1 MNFLKRITS
10 AGLSLAMAATIIPAS
25 AFAANDTAGAKKTST
40 LSSVTAKYLDA
51 ENGKEIAK
59 QQTYSVTHEEKSPQT
74 ITNYTYADY
83 TESVEYVYSH
93 KDLTYI
99 IGYPDKGVHPN
110 GDLTRAEAAM
120 IFYRLYDGDYPS
132 FTRRMSNG
140 TFKDVNAK
148 NWFYEPVETLYNIGL
163 LEGKS
168 KDSFAPNAPISR
180 AEFAVLAARFQNLK
194 YTSGKVFSDVEKG
207 HWAYSYI
214 NAASE
219 AGWIQGYP
227 DGTFRPDKKITRTE
241 TVTLVNSMIN
251 RTVTREK
258 LKALNVRNPYND
270 LAESFW
276 GYTDLMEAT
285 VSHTAEEW
293 HDAKYNDGKYNIIV
307 EKFVDTSG
315 KEIAKSVTTAG
326 KAESAP
332 KSIPAYEYRGYIRTI
347 TYRYSTGD
355 ALPSIEK
362 TASVKDA
369 KVGDEITYTIKLA
382 NDKKASSAWKS
393 VVLTDKIPSGMT
405 FIEGSVYV
413 NNVAATHTVKNG
425 TLTVNL
431 GDIAAG
437 KTVTVTFKAK
447 INGDMYNQTIYNT
460 AVAKGTNGYVTATD
474 GKKTNIYEDKD
485 DGVYVKKGDT
495 APYVTKT
502 ADKSSANVGDKITYT
517 VKVGNGDGAVYEIEN
532 AKMADTI
539 PAEFDFVDGSVQVD
553 GKSYPYSYDNASRK
567 LSVVI
572 GNLKPNAART
582 ATFAVTVNKSAYGK
596 TVHNTAVLSG
606 DNIKDTEGKDK
617 GVEIGDGKTKPEV
630 TKAADKSAANVG
642 DKVTYTITLA
652 NGEFASVAIK
662 DAVLT
667 DTIPNGLDIQ
677 YGSVTLNGKL
687 TNDYSYDEASRVLT
701 VKVGDLGIEKSATVT
716 FVAVVNTAAY
726 GKTIYNTAV
735 MKSDNAPDTSGKDNG
750 VTVGD
755 GKAKPQIDKSANK
768 SSARVGDKIAYTL
781 TVKNDDTAT
790 VPVENGVITDV
801 LPAGLTFEY
810 GSVTLNG
817 KNTNDYTYDE
827 NTRLLTVN
835 VGTIEPDAKQI
846 IGFTATVNE
855 SAYNT
860 TIQNL
865 ATLTSDN
872 ADPVQDKDDGV
883 AIADGDA
890 LLTVS
895 KSADK
900 TTAKVGDTITYTV
913 NAANATGADVN
924 IRDAVMTDTIPNG
937 LTFRGNV
944 TVDGYS
950 AEYQYDN
957 TGKTL
962 TVSLGEIA
970 PNQTKAICF
979 DVTVNSDA
987 YGMHI
992 ENTAIVSGS
1001 NTPDKSGT
1009 DDGVDIEDGMADG
1022 HAGNKTANKTTAAV
1036 GDTIT
1041 YSIRLENGA
1050 AATADWENMTVTD
1063 TIPDGV
1069 TFAGNV
1075 QENGSATVNYSYNAD
1090 TKTITFTPDAIAA
1103 GAQTVL
1109 SFDVTVD
1116 DGSQGKF
1123 IVNTA
1128 ILDDNGKTTPM
1139 PDGGVQ
1145 IDEGEAAPIVNKT
1158 ASVTTANVGDTFT
1171 YTITAK
1177 NGNKATAAWKNVVM
1191 TDTLPTGVKLVGGV
1205 YINNEFA
1212 LYTLNGNALSVLV
1225 GDLEP
1230 GEAAEIT
1237 FDVQV
1242 LDTAANTTV
1251 TNVAVLGGD
1260 NGSGTATDNGVTVPK
1275 MERDPNETTDFFVT
1289 KEVDKTVV
1297 NVGNNLAEAKQ
1308 ATFTITVGNHSN
1320 ETWKRVVLKDTL
1332 DTSLVTPM
1340 LKNNVYVDGVLNDK
1354 WSFTNKVFTLELGD
1368 IAPNESHVVKFT
1380 VEFKSDAGG
1389 KSYVNLAT
1397 GTGDNGYAV
1406 GEAPEIEIIAPTDDP
1421 PTDIHYQL
1429 FNGYGDGLWR
1439 PNDRVSL
1446 QEACTVVYRLIANG
1460 GNTWLPRGT
1469 TTVPKYQYD
1478 IPEEA
1483 KYFVSIGVLPASA
1496 FDTTRMDEGDDYE
1509 INYTI
1514 SKNGYLR
1521 IWATS
1526 GQLNTLV
1533 NYVTKTNAGLSG
1545 DVSRLTFAKV
1555 ICQLTGRDTSPDTS
1569 GYSGN
1574 LRTWADAPSSIVTE
1588 VSHQHDFIMDS
1599 DHNEYWI

>member
-1 MNFLKRITS
+1 MSIIKRITS
-10 AGLSLAMAATIIPAS
+10 AGLSLAMAATIIPSSFAVSTKS
-25 AFAANDTAGAKKTST
+25 AST
-40 LSSVTAKYLDA
+40 LSSVTAKYLDT

-59 QQTYSVTHEEKSPQT
+59 KQTYSVTHEEKSPQT

-132 FTRRMSNG
+132 FTRRMSNS
-140 TFKDVNAK
+140 TFKDVSAK

-180 AEFAVLAARFQNLK
+180 AEFAALAARFQNLK

-227 DGTFRPDKKITRTE
+227 DGTFRPDKEITRTE

-258 LKALNVRNPYND
+258 LKALKVRNPYND

-276 GYTDLMEAT
+276 GYTNLMEAT

-307 EKFVDTSG
+307 EKFVDMSG

-326 KAESAP
+326 KAETAP

-347 TYRYSTGD
+347 TYKYSTGD

-369 KVGDEITYTIKLA
+369 KVGDEITYTIKLS

-393 VVLTDKIPSGMT
+393 VVLTDNIPSGLT
-405 FIEGSVYV
+405 FVEGSVYV
-413 NNVAATHTVKNG
+413 NNVAATHTAKNG
-425 TLTVNL
+425 TLTVGL

-437 KTVTVTFKAK
+437 KTVIATFKAK

-460 AVAKGTNGYVTATD
+460 AVAKGTNGYVTAAD

-502 ADKSSANVGDKITYT
+502 ADKETANVGDKLTYT

-532 AKMADTI
+532 AKMVDTI
-539 PAEFDFVDGSVQVD
+539 STEFDFVDGSVQVD

-567 LSVVI
+567 LSVQI
-572 GNLKPNAART
+572 GNLKPNTART
-582 ATFAVTVNKSAYGK
+582 VTFAVTVGKSAYGK

-606 DNIKDTEGKDK
+606 DNIKDTE
-617 GVEIGDGKTKPEV
+617 
-630 TKAADKSAANVG
+630 
-642 DKVTYTITLA
+642 
-652 NGEFASVAIK
+652 
-662 DAVLT
+662 
-667 DTIPNGLDIQ
+667 
-677 YGSVTLNGKL
+677 
-687 TNDYSYDEASRVLT
+687 
-701 VKVGDLGIEKSATVT
+701 
-716 FVAVVNTAAY
+716 
-726 GKTIYNTAV
+726 
-735 MKSDNAPDTSGKDNG
+735 GKDNG

-835 VGTIEPDAKQI
+835 IGTIEPDAKQI

-970 PNQTKAICF
+970 PNQTKAIRF

-992 ENTAIVSGS
+992 ENTALVSGS

-1009 DDGVDIEDGMADG
+1009 DNGVDIEDGTADG
-1022 HAGNKTANKTTAAV
+1022 HAGNKTASKTTAVV

-1041 YSIRLENGA
+1041 YSIRLSNGA
-1050 AATADWENMTVTD
+1050 AATADWENMKVID
-1063 TIPDGV
+1063 VLPDGV
-1069 TFAGNV
+1069 SFAGNV
-1075 QENGSATVNYSYNAD
+1075 QENGSATVNYSYNA
-1090 TKTITFTPDAIAA
+1090 TMKTITFTPNAIAA

-1128 ILDDNGKTTPM
+1128 ILDDNGKETPM

-1145 IDEGEAAPIVNKT
+1145 IDQGEVAPIVNKT

-1212 LYTLNGNALSVLV
+1212 LYHLSGNALSVLV

-1230 GEAAEIT
+1230 GESAEIT

-1242 LDTAANTTV
+1242 LESAAGTTITNTV
-1251 TNVAVLGGD
+1251 SLDSD
-1260 NGSGTATDNGVTVPK
+1260 NGHGTATDKGVTIPDTAEQPDV
-1275 MERDPNETTDFFVT
+1275 NTNFYVT

-1297 NVGNNLAEAKQ
+1297 NVGSGVSADRKR
-1308 ATFTITVGNHSN
+1308 ATFTITVGNDSN
-1320 ETWKRVVLKDTL
+1320 QTWKRVILKDTL
-1332 DTSLVTPM
+1332 DTTLVTPV
-1340 LKNNVYVDGVLNDK
+1340 LKNNVYVDGVLNSK
-1354 WSFTNKVFTLELGD
+1354 WSFRNKVFTLELGD
-1368 IAPNESHVVKFT
+1368 IAPNEKRVVKIT
-1380 VEFKSDAGG
+1380 VEFKTDAGG
-1389 KSYVNLAT
+1389 KTYTNLAAA
-1397 GTGDNGYAV
+1397 TGDNGSAS
-1406 GEAPEIEIIAPTDDP
+1406 GRSPEIEVVSSGSSGTPVL
-1421 PTDIHYQL
+1421 TDIHYQL
-1429 FNGYGDGLWR
+1429 FGGYADGLWR

-1469 TTVPKYQYD
+1469 ATVPKYQYD

-1496 FDTTRMDEGDDYE
+1496 FDTARMDEGDDYE

-1521 IWATS
+1521 IWAAS
-1526 GQLNTLV
+1526 GQLNSLV
-1533 NYVTKTNAGLSG
+1533 AYATKANIGLSG
-1545 DVSRLTFAKV
+1545 DVSRLTFAKA
-1555 ICQLTGRDTSPDTS
+1555 ICQITGRDTSPDVS

-1574 LRTWADAPSSIVTE
+1574 LRTWADALSSVVTE
-1588 VSHQHDFIMDS
+1588 VSHEHDFIMDS
-1599 DHNEYWI
+1599 DRNEYWI

>member
-1 MNFLKRITS
+1 MSIIKRITS
-10 AGLSLAMAATIIPAS
+10 AGLSLAMAATVIPSSFAVSTKS
-25 AFAANDTAGAKKTST
+25 AST

-51 ENGKEIAK
+51 ENGKEIAEK
-59 QQTYSVTHEEKSPQT
+59 QTYSVTHEEKSPQT

-110 GDLTRAEAAM
+110 GNLTRAEAAM

-140 TFKDVNAK
+140 TFKDVSAK

-168 KDSFAPNAPISR
+168 KDTFAPNAPISR
-180 AEFAVLAARFQNLK
+180 AEFAALAARFQNLK

-227 DGTFRPDKKITRTE
+227 DGTFRPDKEITRTE

-270 LAESFW
+270 LSESFW

-413 NNVAATHTVKNG
+413 NNAAATHTAKNG

-447 INGDMYNQTIYNT
+447 INGDMYNQTIYNI
-460 AVAKGTNGYVTATD
+460 AVAKGTNGYVTAAD
-474 GKKTNIYEDKD
+474 GKKTNSYEDKD

-495 APYVTKT
+495 APYVIKT
-502 ADKSSANVGDKITYT
+502 ADKFSANVGDKITYT

-532 AKMADTI
+532 AKMTDTI
-539 PAEFDFVDGSVQVD
+539 PAEFDFVDGSVQVN

-567 LSVVI
+567 LSVFI

-582 ATFAVTVNKSAYGK
+582 VTFAVTVNKSAYGK

-630 TKAADKSAANVG
+630 TKTADKSAANVG
-642 DKVTYTITLA
+642 DKVTYTIKLA

-701 VKVGDLGIEKSATVT
+701 VKVGDLGVEESATVT

-735 MKSDNAPDTSGKDNG
+735 MQSDNAPDTSGKDNG

-924 IRDAVMTDTIPNG
+924 IRDAVMTDTIPDG
-937 LTFRGNV
+937 LTFCGNV

-962 TVSLGEIA
+962 IVSLGEIA
-970 PNQTKAICF
+970 PNQTKAIRF

-992 ENTAIVSGS
+992 ENTALVSGS
-1001 NTPDKSGT
+1001 NTPDKRGT
-1009 DDGVDIEDGMADG
+1009 DNGVDIEDGMADG

-1041 YSIRLENGA
+1041 YSIRLSNGA
-1050 AATADWENMTVTD
+1050 AATADWENMKVID
-1063 TIPDGV
+1063 VLPDGV
-1069 TFAGNV
+1069 SFAGNV
-1075 QENGSATVNYSYNAD
+1075 QENGSATVNYSYNA
-1090 TKTITFTPDAIAA
+1090 TMKTITFTPDAIAA

-1116 DGSQGKF
+1116 DDSQGKF

-1128 ILDDNGKTTPM
+1128 ILDDNGKKTPM

-1145 IDEGEAAPIVNKT
+1145 IDEGNAAPIVKKS

-1205 YINNEFA
+1205 YLNNEFA
-1212 LYTLNGNALSVLV
+1212 LYNLSGNALSVLV

-1230 GEAAEIT
+1230 GESVEIT

-1242 LDTAANTTV
+1242 LESAAGTTITNTAS
-1251 TNVAVLGGD
+1251 LDGD
-1260 NGSGTATDNGVTVPK
+1260 NGHGTATDKGVTIPDTAEQPDV
-1275 MERDPNETTDFFVT
+1275 NTNFYVT

-1297 NVGNNLAEAKQ
+1297 NVGSGVSADRKR
-1308 ATFTITVGNHSN
+1308 ATFTITVGNDSN
-1320 ETWKRVVLKDTL
+1320 QTWKRVILKDTL
-1332 DTSLVTPM
+1332 DTTLVTPV
-1340 LKNNVYVDGVLNDK
+1340 LKNNVYVDGVLNSK
-1354 WSFTNKVFTLELGD
+1354 WSFRSKVFTLELGD
-1368 IAPNESHVVKFT
+1368 IGSNEKRVVKIT
-1380 VEFKSDAGG
+1380 VEFKTDAGG
-1389 KSYVNLAT
+1389 KTYTNLAAA
-1397 GTGDNGYAV
+1397 TGDNGSAS
-1406 GEAPEIEIIAPTDDP
+1406 GRSPEIEVVSSGLSGTPVL
-1421 PTDIHYQL
+1421 TDIHYQL
-1429 FNGYGDGLWR
+1429 FGGYADGLWR

-1496 FDTTRMDEGDDYE
+1496 FDTARMDEGDDYE

-1521 IWATS
+1521 IWAGS
-1526 GQLNTLV
+1526 GQLNSLV
-1533 NYVTKTNAGLSG
+1533 AYAARTNIGLSG
-1545 DVSRLTFAKV
+1545 DVSRLTFAKA
-1555 ICQLTGRDTSPDTS
+1555 ICQITGRDTSPDVS

-1574 LRTWADAPSSIVTE
+1574 LRTWADAPSSVVTE
-1588 VSHQHDFIMDS
+1588 VSHEHDFIMDS
-1599 DHNEYWI
+1599 DRNEYWI

>member
-1 MNFLKRITS
+1 MSIIKRITS
-10 AGLSLAMAATIIPAS
+10 AGLSLAMAATIIPS
-25 AFAANDTAGAKKTST
+25 SFAASTKSAST

-51 ENGKEIAK
+51 ENGKEIVQK
-59 QQTYSVTHEEKSPQT
+59 QTFSVTHEEKSPQT
-74 ITNYTYADY
+74 IINYTYTDY
-83 TESVEYVYSH
+83 TESVEYIYSH

-140 TFKDVNAK
+140 TFKDVSAK

-168 KDSFAPNAPISR
+168 KDTFAPNAPISR
-180 AEFAVLAARFQNLK
+180 AEFAALAARFQNLK

-227 DGTFRPDKKITRTE
+227 DGTFRPNKEITRTE
-241 TVTLVNSMIN
+241 TVTLVNNMIN
-251 RTVTREK
+251 RAVTREK
-258 LKALNVRNPYND
+258 LKELNVKNPYND

-307 EKFVDTSG
+307 EKFVDMSG

-347 TYRYSTGD
+347 TYKYSTGD

-460 AVAKGTNGYVTATD
+460 AVAKGTNGYVTAAD
-474 GKKTNIYEDKD
+474 GKKTNSYKDKD

-495 APYVTKT
+495 SPYVTKI
-502 ADKSSANVGDKITYT
+502 ADKEAASVGDKLTYT

-539 PAEFDFVDGSVQVD
+539 PAELDFVDGSVQVD
-553 GKSYPYSYDNASRK
+553 GKSYPYSYDNTSRK
-567 LSVVI
+567 LSVQI

-582 ATFAVTVNKSAYGK
+582 VTFAVTINKSAYGK

-617 GVEIGDGKTKPEV
+617 GVEI
-630 TKAADKSAANVG
+630 
-642 DKVTYTITLA
+642 
-652 NGEFASVAIK
+652 
-662 DAVLT
+662 
-667 DTIPNGLDIQ
+667 
-677 YGSVTLNGKL
+677 
-687 TNDYSYDEASRVLT
+687 
-701 VKVGDLGIEKSATVT
+701 
-716 FVAVVNTAAY
+716 
-726 GKTIYNTAV
+726 
-735 MKSDNAPDTSGKDNG
+735 
-750 VTVGD
+750 GD

-835 VGTIEPDAKQI
+835 IGTIEPDAKQV

-924 IRDAVMTDTIPNG
+924 IRDAVMTDTIPDG

-970 PNQTKAICF
+970 PNQTKAIRF

-992 ENTAIVSGS
+992 ENTALVSGS

-1009 DDGVDIEDGMADG
+1009 DNGVDIEDGTADG
-1022 HAGNKTANKTTAAV
+1022 HAGNKTANKTIAAV

-1041 YSIRLENGA
+1041 YSIRLDNGA
-1050 AATADWENMTVTD
+1050 AATADWENMKVID
-1063 TIPDGV
+1063 VLPDGV
-1069 TFAGNV
+1069 SFAGNV
-1075 QENGSATVNYSYNAD
+1075 QENGSATVNYSYNA
-1090 TKTITFTPDAIAA
+1090 TMKTITFTPDAIAA

-1116 DGSQGKF
+1116 DDSQGKF

-1145 IDEGEAAPIVNKT
+1145 IDEGEAAPIVNKS
-1158 ASVTTANVGDTFT
+1158 ASVTTAKVGDTFT

-1177 NGNKATAAWKNVVM
+1177 NGNKATAAWQNVVL

-1205 YINNEFA
+1205 YVNNEFA
-1212 LYTLNGNALSVLV
+1212 LYHLSGNALSVLA

-1230 GEAAEIT
+1230 GESANIT

-1242 LDTAANTTV
+1242 LENAVGTTITNTAS
-1251 TNVAVLGGD
+1251 LDGD
-1260 NGSGTATDNGVTVPK
+1260 NGHGTATDKGVTIPDTAEQPDV
-1275 MERDPNETTDFFVT
+1275 NTNFYVT

-1297 NVGNNLAEAKQ
+1297 NVGSGVSADRKR
-1308 ATFTITVGNHSN
+1308 ATFTITVGNDSN
-1320 ETWKRVVLKDTL
+1320 QTWKRVILKDTL
-1332 DTSLVTPM
+1332 DTTLVTPV
-1340 LKNNVYVDGVLNDK
+1340 LKNNVYVDGVLNSK
-1354 WSFTNKVFTLELGD
+1354 WSFRNKVFTLELGD
-1368 IAPNESHVVKFT
+1368 IAPNEKRVVKIT
-1380 VEFKSDAGG
+1380 VEFKTDAGG
-1389 KSYVNLAT
+1389 KTYTNLAAA
-1397 GTGDNGYAV
+1397 TGDNGSAS
-1406 GEAPEIEIIAPTDDP
+1406 GRSPEIEVVSSGSSGKPVL
-1421 PTDIHYQL
+1421 TDIHYQL
-1429 FNGYGDGLWR
+1429 FGGYADGLWR

-1526 GQLNTLV
+1526 GQINTLV
-1533 NYVTKTNAGLSG
+1533 AYAAKTNIGLSG
-1545 DVSRLTFAKV
+1545 DVSRLTFAKA
-1555 ICQLTGRDTSPDTS
+1555 ICQITGRDTSPAVS

-1574 LRTWADAPSSIVTE
+1574 LRTWADSPSSVVTE
-1588 VSHQHDFIMDS
+1588 VSHEHDFIMDS
-1599 DHNEYWI
+1599 DRNEYWI

>member
-1 MNFLKRITS
+1 MSIIKRITL
-10 AGLSLAMAATIIPAS
+10 AGLSLAMMATIIPS
-25 AFAANDTAGAKKTST
+25 SFAASTKSAST

-51 ENGKEIAK
+51 ENGKEIAEK
-59 QQTYSVTHEEKSPQT
+59 QTYSVTHEEKSPQT

-99 IGYPDKGVHPN
+99 IGYPDKGVRPN

-140 TFKDVNAK
+140 TFKDVSAK

-227 DGTFRPDKKITRTE
+227 DGTFRPDKEITRTE
-241 TVTLVNSMIN
+241 TVKLVNSMIN

-258 LKALNVRNPYND
+258 LKALKVRNPYND

-307 EKFVDTSG
+307 EKFVDANG

-347 TYRYSTGD
+347 TYKYSTGD

-460 AVAKGTNGYVTATD
+460 AVAKGTNGYVTAAD

-502 ADKSSANVGDKITYT
+502 ADKETANVGDKITYT

-532 AKMADTI
+532 AEMADTI

-553 GKSYPYSYDNASRK
+553 GKSYPYSYDNTSRK
-567 LSVVI
+567 LSVQI

-582 ATFAVTVNKSAYGK
+582 VTFAVTVGKSAYGK

-617 GVEIGDGKTKPEV
+617 GVEIGDGK
-630 TKAADKSAANVG
+630 
-642 DKVTYTITLA
+642 
-652 NGEFASVAIK
+652 
-662 DAVLT
+662 
-667 DTIPNGLDIQ
+667 
-677 YGSVTLNGKL
+677 
-687 TNDYSYDEASRVLT
+687 
-701 VKVGDLGIEKSATVT
+701 
-716 FVAVVNTAAY
+716 
-726 GKTIYNTAV
+726 
-735 MKSDNAPDTSGKDNG
+735 
-750 VTVGD
+750 
-755 GKAKPQIDKSANK
+755 AKPQIDKTANK

-835 VGTIEPDAKQI
+835 IGTIEPDAKQV

-883 AIADGDA
+883 AIADGDV

-895 KSADK
+895 KFADK
-900 TTAKVGDTITYTV
+900 STAKVGDTITYTV

-924 IRDAVMTDTIPNG
+924 IRDSVMTDTIPNG

-992 ENTAIVSGS
+992 ENTALVSGS

-1009 DDGVDIEDGMADG
+1009 DDGVDIEDGTADG
-1022 HAGNKTANKTTAAV
+1022 HAGNKTASKTAAAV

-1191 TDTLPTGVKLVGGV
+1191 NDTLPTGVKLVGGV
-1205 YINNEFA
+1205 YIDNEFA
-1212 LYTLNGNALSVLV
+1212 LYNLSGNALSVLV

-1230 GEAAEIT
+1230 GESAEIT
-1237 FDVQV
+1237 FAVQV

-1260 NGSGTATDNGVTVPK
+1260 NGSGTATDNGVTVPDLSK
-1275 MERDPNETTDFFVT
+1275 QPNDTTDFYVT

-1297 NVGNNLAEAKQ
+1297 NVGTGVSAERKQ
-1308 ATFTITVGNHSN
+1308 ATFTITVGNNSN
-1320 ETWKRVVLKDTL
+1320 QTWKRVVLKDTL
-1332 DTSLVTPM
+1332 DTTLVTPM
-1340 LKNNVYVDGVLNDK
+1340 VNNNVYVDGVLNNK
-1354 WSFTNKVFTLELGD
+1354 WSFKGKVFTLELGD
-1368 IAPNESHVVKFT
+1368 IAPNESRVIKIT
-1380 VEFKSDAGG
+1380 VEFKPDAGG
-1389 KSYVNLAT
+1389 KTYVNLAT
-1397 GTGDNGYAV
+1397 GTGDNGHAI
-1406 GEAPEIEIIAPTDDP
+1406 GESPEIEVLKQTDEVV
-1421 PTDIHYQL
+1421 TGIHYQL

-1496 FDTTRMDEGDDYE
+1496 LDTARMDEGDDYE

-1521 IWATS
+1521 IWAAS
-1526 GQLNTLV
+1526 GQLNSLV
-1533 NYVTKTNAGLSG
+1533 AYATKANIGLSG
-1545 DVSRLTFAKV
+1545 DVSRLTCAKA
-1555 ICQLTGRDTSPDTS
+1555 ICQITGRDTSPDVPC
-1569 GYSGN
+1569 YSGN
-1574 LRTWADAPSSIVTE
+1574 LRTWADAPSSVVTE
-1588 VSHQHDFIMDS
+1588 VSHEHDFIMDS
-1599 DHNEYWI
+1599 DRNEYWI

>member
-1 MNFLKRITS
+1 MSIIKRITS
-10 AGLSLAMAATIIPAS
+10 AGLSLAMAATIIPSSFAVSTKS
-25 AFAANDTAGAKKTST
+25 AST

-59 QQTYSVTHEEKSPQT
+59 KQTFSVTHEEKSPQT

-132 FTRRMSNG
+132 FTRRMSNS
-140 TFKDVNAK
+140 TFKDVSAK

-168 KDSFAPNAPISR
+168 KDTFAPNAPISR
-180 AEFAVLAARFQNLK
+180 AEFAALAARFQNLK

-227 DGTFRPDKKITRTE
+227 DGTFRPDKEITRTE
-241 TVTLVNSMIN
+241 TVKLVNSMIN

-258 LKALNVRNPYND
+258 LKALHVRNPYND

-285 VSHTAEEW
+285 VSHIAEEW

-307 EKFVDTSG
+307 EKFVDTNG

-326 KAESAP
+326 KAETAP

-347 TYRYSTGD
+347 TYKYSTGD

-369 KVGDEITYTIKLA
+369 KVGEEITYTIKLS
-382 NDKKASSAWKS
+382 NDRKASSAWKS

-431 GDIAAG
+431 GDIAVG

-460 AVAKGTNGYVTATD
+460 AVAKGTNGYVTAAD

-502 ADKSSANVGDKITYT
+502 ADKETANVGDKLTYT

-532 AKMADTI
+532 AKMVDTI
-539 PAEFDFVDGSVQVD
+539 STEFDFVDGSVQVD

-567 LSVVI
+567 LSVQI
-572 GNLKPNAART
+572 GNLKPNTART
-582 ATFAVTVNKSAYGK
+582 VTFAVTVGKSAYGK

-606 DNIKDTEGKDK
+606 DNIKDTE
-617 GVEIGDGKTKPEV
+617 
-630 TKAADKSAANVG
+630 
-642 DKVTYTITLA
+642 
-652 NGEFASVAIK
+652 
-662 DAVLT
+662 
-667 DTIPNGLDIQ
+667 
-677 YGSVTLNGKL
+677 
-687 TNDYSYDEASRVLT
+687 
-701 VKVGDLGIEKSATVT
+701 
-716 FVAVVNTAAY
+716 
-726 GKTIYNTAV
+726 
-735 MKSDNAPDTSGKDNG
+735 GKDNG

-835 VGTIEPDAKQI
+835 VGTIEPDAKQV

-883 AIADGDA
+883 AIADGDV

-900 TTAKVGDTITYTV
+900 TTAKIGDTITYTV

-970 PNQTKAICF
+970 PNQTKAIRF

-992 ENTAIVSGS
+992 ENTALVSGS

-1009 DDGVDIEDGMADG
+1009 DNGVDIEDGMADG
-1022 HAGNKTANKTTAAV
+1022 HAGNKTASKTTAVV

-1041 YSIRLENGA
+1041 YSIRLSNGA
-1050 AATADWENMTVTD
+1050 AATADWENMKVID
-1063 TIPDGV
+1063 VLPDGV
-1069 TFAGNV
+1069 SFAGNV
-1075 QENGSATVNYSYNAD
+1075 QENGSATVNYSYNA
-1090 TKTITFTPDAIAA
+1090 TMQTITFTPNAIAA

-1128 ILDDNGKTTPM
+1128 ILDDNGKETPM

-1145 IDEGEAAPIVNKT
+1145 IDQGEAAPIVNKT

-1212 LYTLNGNALSVLV
+1212 LYHLSGNALSVLV

-1230 GEAAEIT
+1230 GESAEIT

-1242 LDTAANTTV
+1242 LESAAGTTITNTV
-1251 TNVAVLGGD
+1251 SLDSD
-1260 NGSGTATDNGVTVPK
+1260 NGHGTATDKGVTIPDTAEQPDV
-1275 MERDPNETTDFFVT
+1275 NTNFYVT

-1297 NVGNNLAEAKQ
+1297 NVGSGVSADRKR
-1308 ATFTITVGNHSN
+1308 ATFTITVGNDSN
-1320 ETWKRVVLKDTL
+1320 QTWKRVILKDTL
-1332 DTSLVTPM
+1332 DTTLVTPV
-1340 LKNNVYVDGVLNDK
+1340 LKNNVYVDGVLNSK
-1354 WSFTNKVFTLELGD
+1354 WSFRNKVFTLELGD
-1368 IAPNESHVVKFT
+1368 IAPNEKRVVKIT
-1380 VEFKSDAGG
+1380 VEFKTDAGG
-1389 KSYVNLAT
+1389 KTYTNLAAA
-1397 GTGDNGYAV
+1397 TGDNGSAS
-1406 GEAPEIEIIAPTDDP
+1406 GRSPEIEVVSSGSSGTPVL
-1421 PTDIHYQL
+1421 TDIHYQL
-1429 FNGYGDGLWR
+1429 FGGYADGLWR

-1469 TTVPKYQYD
+1469 ATVPKYQYD

-1496 FDTTRMDEGDDYE
+1496 FDTARMDEGDDYE

-1521 IWATS
+1521 IWAAS
-1526 GQLNTLV
+1526 GQLNSLV
-1533 NYVTKTNAGLSG
+1533 AYATKANIGLSG
-1545 DVSRLTFAKV
+1545 DVSRLTFAKA
-1555 ICQLTGRDTSPDTS
+1555 ICQITGRDTSPDVS

-1574 LRTWADAPSSIVTE
+1574 LRTWADALSSVVTE
-1588 VSHQHDFIMDS
+1588 VSHEHDFIMDS
-1599 DHNEYWI
+1599 DRNEYWI

>member
-1 MNFLKRITS
+1 MSIIKRIIS
-10 AGLSLAMAATIIPAS
+10 AGLSLAMAATIIPNSFAVSTQS
-25 AFAANDTAGAKKTST
+25 AST

-59 QQTYSVTHEEKSPQT
+59 KQTYSVTHEEKSPQT

-132 FTRRMSNG
+132 FTRRMSNS

-227 DGTFRPDKKITRTE
+227 DGTFRPDKEITRTE

-307 EKFVDTSG
+307 EKFVDTNG
-315 KEIAKSVTTAG
+315 KEIAKSVTTEG

-369 KVGDEITYTIKLA
+369 KVGDEITYTIKMS

-460 AVAKGTNGYVTATD
+460 AVAKGTNGYVTAAD

-502 ADKSSANVGDKITYT
+502 ADKETANVGDKITYT

-582 ATFAVTVNKSAYGK
+582 VTFAVTVHKLAYGK

-630 TKAADKSAANVG
+630 TKTADKSAANVG
-642 DKVTYTITLA
+642 DKVTYTIKLA

-662 DAVLT
+662 DTVLT

-701 VKVGDLGIEKSATVT
+701 VKVGDLGIEESAAVT

-827 NTRLLTVN
+827 STRLLTVN
-835 VGTIEPDAKQI
+835 IGTIEPDAKQI

-872 ADPVQDKDDGV
+872 AAPVQDKDDGV

-900 TTAKVGDTITYTV
+900 TTAKVGDTTV

-950 AEYQYDN
+950 AEYQYGN

-970 PNQTKAICF
+970 PNQTKAIRF

-992 ENTAIVSGS
+992 ENTALVSGS

-1009 DDGVDIEDGMADG
+1009 DNGVDIEDGTADG

-1050 AATADWENMTVTD
+1050 AATADWANMKVID
-1063 TIPDGV
+1063 VLPDGV
-1069 TFAGNV
+1069 SFAGNV
-1075 QENGSATVNYSYNAD
+1075 QENGSATVNYSYNA
-1090 TKTITFTPDAIAA
+1090 TMKTITFTPDAIAA

-1116 DGSQGKF
+1116 DDSQGKF

-1191 TDTLPTGVKLVGGV
+1191 NDTLPTGVKLVGGV

-1212 LYTLNGNALSVLV
+1212 LYNLSGNALSVLV

-1242 LDTAANTTV
+1242 LENAAGTTITNTAS
-1251 TNVAVLGGD
+1251 LDGD
-1260 NGSGTATDNGVTVPK
+1260 NGHGTATDKGVTIPDTAEQPDVK
-1275 MERDPNETTDFFVT
+1275 TNFYVT

-1297 NVGNNLAEAKQ
+1297 NVGSGVSADRKR
-1308 ATFTITVGNHSN
+1308 ATFTITVGNDSN
-1320 ETWKRVVLKDTL
+1320 QTWKRGVLKDTL
-1332 DTSLVTPM
+1332 DTTLVTPV
-1340 LKNNVYVDGVLNDK
+1340 LKNNVYVDGVLNGK
-1354 WSFTNKVFTLELGD
+1354 WSFRNKVFTLELGD
-1368 IAPNESHVVKFT
+1368 IAPNEKRVVKIT
-1380 VEFKSDAGG
+1380 VEFKTDAGG
-1389 KSYVNLAT
+1389 KTYTNLAAA
-1397 GTGDNGYAV
+1397 TGDNGSAS
-1406 GEAPEIEIIAPTDDP
+1406 GRSPEIEVVSSGSSGTPVL
-1421 PTDIHYQL
+1421 TDIHYQL
-1429 FNGYGDGLWR
+1429 FGGYADGLWR

-1469 TTVPKYQYD
+1469 ATVPKYQYD

-1496 FDTTRMDEGDDYE
+1496 FDTARMDEGDDYE

-1521 IWATS
+1521 IWAAS
-1526 GQLNTLV
+1526 GQLNSLV
-1533 NYVTKTNAGLSG
+1533 AYATKTNIGLSG
-1545 DVSRLTFAKV
+1545 DVSRLTFAKA
-1555 ICQLTGRDTSPDTS
+1555 ICQITGRDTSPDVS

-1574 LRTWADAPSSIVTE
+1574 LRTWADAPSSVVTE
-1588 VSHQHDFIMDS
+1588 VSHEHDFIMDS
-1599 DHNEYWI
+1599 DRNEYWI

>member
-1 MNFLKRITS
+1 MSIIKRITS
-10 AGLSLAMAATIIPAS
+10 AGLSLAMAVTIIPNS
-25 AFAANDTAGAKKTST
+25 FAASTKSAST
-40 LSSVTAKYLDA
+40 LSAVTAKYLDA
-51 ENGKEIAK
+51 ENGKEIAEK
-59 QQTYSVTHEEKSPQT
+59 QTYSVTHEEKSPQT
-74 ITNYTYADY
+74 ITNYTYTDY
-83 TESVEYVYSH
+83 TESVEYIYSH

-99 IGYPDKGVHPN
+99 IGYPDKSVHPN

-140 TFKDVNAK
+140 TFKDVSAK
-148 NWFYEPVETLYNIGL
+148 NWFYEPIETLYNIGL

-168 KDSFAPNAPISR
+168 KDTFAPNAPISR
-180 AEFAVLAARFQNLK
+180 AEFAALAARFQNLK
-194 YTSGKVFSDVEKG
+194 YTNGKVFSDVEKG

-227 DGTFRPDKKITRTE
+227 DGTFKPDKEITRTE
-241 TVTLVNSMIN
+241 TVTLVNNMIN
-251 RTVTREK
+251 RSVTREK
-258 LKALNVRNPYND
+258 LKELNVKNPYND

-276 GYTDLMEAT
+276 GYTNLMEAT

-307 EKFVDTSG
+307 EKFVDTDG

-347 TYRYSTGD
+347 TYQYSTGD

-369 KVGDEITYTIKLA
+369 KVGEEITYTIKLS

-393 VVLTDKIPSGMT
+393 VVLTDNIPSGLT
-405 FIEGSVYV
+405 FVEGSVYV

-460 AVAKGTNGYVTATD
+460 AVAKGTNGYVTAAD
-474 GKKTNIYEDKD
+474 GKKTNSYEDKD

-502 ADKSSANVGDKITYT
+502 ADKETANVGDKITYT

-532 AKMADTI
+532 AEMADTI
-539 PAEFDFVDGSVQVD
+539 PAELDFVDGSVQVD

-582 ATFAVTVNKSAYGK
+582 VTFAVTVNKSAYGK

-617 GVEIGDGKTKPEV
+617 GV
-630 TKAADKSAANVG
+630 
-642 DKVTYTITLA
+642 
-652 NGEFASVAIK
+652 
-662 DAVLT
+662 
-667 DTIPNGLDIQ
+667 
-677 YGSVTLNGKL
+677 
-687 TNDYSYDEASRVLT
+687 
-701 VKVGDLGIEKSATVT
+701 
-716 FVAVVNTAAY
+716 
-726 GKTIYNTAV
+726 
-735 MKSDNAPDTSGKDNG
+735 
-750 VTVGD
+750 TVGD
-755 GKAKPQIDKSANK
+755 GKAKPQIDKTANK

-835 VGTIEPDAKQI
+835 VGTIEPDAKQV

-900 TTAKVGDTITYTV
+900 SSAKVGDTITYTV
-913 NAANATGADVN
+913 NATNATGADVN
-924 IRDAVMTDTIPNG
+924 IRDAVMTDKIPNG

-950 AEYQYDN
+950 AAYQYDN
-957 TGKTL
+957 TTKTL
-962 TVSLGEIA
+962 TVDLGEIA
-970 PNQTKAICF
+970 PNQTKAIRF

-992 ENTAIVSGS
+992 ENTALVSGS

-1009 DDGVDIEDGMADG
+1009 DNGVDIEDGTADG
-1022 HAGNKTANKTTAAV
+1022 HAGNKTASKTTAAV

-1041 YSIRLENGA
+1041 YSIRLENGS
-1050 AATADWENMTVTD
+1050 AATADWENMKVID
-1063 TIPDGV
+1063 ILPDGV
-1069 TFAGNV
+1069 SFAGNV
-1075 QENGSATVNYSYNAD
+1075 QENGSATVNYSYNAAM
-1090 TKTITFTPDAIAA
+1090 KTITFTPDAIPA

-1116 DGSQGKF
+1116 EGSQGKF

-1145 IDEGEAAPIVNKT
+1145 IDEGKAAPIVNKS
-1158 ASVTTANVGDTFT
+1158 ASVTTAKVGDTFT

-1191 TDTLPTGVKLVGGV
+1191 NDTLPTGVKLVGGV
-1205 YINNEFA
+1205 YVNNEFA
-1212 LYTLNGNALSVLV
+1212 LYHLSGNALSVLV

-1230 GEAAEIT
+1230 GESVEIT

-1242 LDTAANTTV
+1242 LENAAGTTITNTAS
-1251 TNVAVLGGD
+1251 LDGD
-1260 NGSGTATDNGVTVPK
+1260 NGHGMATDKGVTIPDTA
-1275 MERDPNETTDFFVT
+1275 EQPDDTTAFYVT

-1297 NVGNNLAEAKQ
+1297 NVGSGVSADRKR
-1308 ATFTITVGNHSN
+1308 ATFTITVGNDSN
-1320 ETWKRVVLKDTL
+1320 QTWERVILKDTL
-1332 DTSLVTPM
+1332 DTTLVTPV
-1340 LKNNVYVDGVLNDK
+1340 LKNNVYVDGVLNSK
-1354 WSFTNKVFTLELGD
+1354 WSFQSKVFTLELGD
-1368 IAPNESHVVKFT
+1368 IAPYEKRVVKIT
-1380 VEFKSDAGG
+1380 VEFKTDAGG
-1389 KSYVNLAT
+1389 KTYTNLAAAA
-1397 GTGDNGYAV
+1397 GDNGSAS
-1406 GEAPEIEIIAPTDDP
+1406 GRSPEIEVVSSGSTGTPVL
-1421 PTDIHYQL
+1421 TDIHYQL

-1469 TTVPKYQYD
+1469 ITVPKYEYS

-1526 GQLNTLV
+1526 GQLNSLV
-1533 NYVTKTNAGLSG
+1533 AYATKTNIGLSG
-1545 DVSRLTFAKV
+1545 DVSRLTFAKA
-1555 ICQLTGRDTSPDTS
+1555 ICQITGRDTSPDVS
-1569 GYSGN
+1569 GYSGSY
-1574 LRTWADAPSSIVTE
+1574 RTWADASSSVVTE
-1588 VSHQHDFIMDS
+1588 VSHEHDFIMDS
-1599 DHNEYWI
+1599 DRNEYWI

>member
-1 MNFLKRITS
+1 MSIIKRITS
-10 AGLSLAMAATIIPAS
+10 VGLSLAMAATVIPSSFAVSTKS
-25 AFAANDTAGAKKTST
+25 AST

-51 ENGKEIAK
+51 ENGKEIAQK
-59 QQTYSVTHEEKSPQT
+59 QTYSVTHEEKSPQT

-120 IFYRLYDGDYPS
+120 IFYRLYDGDYPN

-168 KDSFAPNAPISR
+168 KDTFAPNAPISR
-180 AEFAVLAARFQNLK
+180 AEFAALAARFQNLK

-227 DGTFRPDKKITRTE
+227 DGTFRPDKEITRTE

-332 KSIPAYEYRGYIRTI
+332 KSIPAYESRGYIRTI
-347 TYRYSTGD
+347 TYKYSTGD

-393 VVLTDKIPSGMT
+393 VVLTDNIPSGLT
-405 FIEGSVYV
+405 FVEGSVYV

-460 AVAKGTNGYVTATD
+460 AVAKGTNGYVTAAD
-474 GKKTNIYEDKD
+474 GKKTNSYEAKD

-495 APYVTKT
+495 APYVIKT

-553 GKSYPYSYDNASRK
+553 GKSYPYSYDNTSRK
-567 LSVVI
+567 LSVQI

-582 ATFAVTVNKSAYGK
+582 VTFAVTVNKSAYGK

-617 GVEIGDGKTKPEV
+617 GVEIGDGK
-630 TKAADKSAANVG
+630 
-642 DKVTYTITLA
+642 
-652 NGEFASVAIK
+652 
-662 DAVLT
+662 
-667 DTIPNGLDIQ
+667 
-677 YGSVTLNGKL
+677 
-687 TNDYSYDEASRVLT
+687 
-701 VKVGDLGIEKSATVT
+701 
-716 FVAVVNTAAY
+716 
-726 GKTIYNTAV
+726 
-735 MKSDNAPDTSGKDNG
+735 
-750 VTVGD
+750 
-755 GKAKPQIDKSANK
+755 AKPQIDKTANK

-860 TIQNL
+860 IIQNL

-992 ENTAIVSGS
+992 ENTALVSGS

-1009 DDGVDIEDGMADG
+1009 DNDVDIEDGTADG
-1022 HAGNKTANKTTAAV
+1022 HAGNKTTNKTTAAV

-1050 AATADWENMTVTD
+1050 AATADWENMKVID
-1063 TIPDGV
+1063 VLPDGV
-1069 TFAGNV
+1069 SFAGNV
-1075 QENGSATVNYSYNAD
+1075 QENGSATVNYSYNA
-1090 TKTITFTPDAIAA
+1090 TMKTITFTPDAIAA

-1109 SFDVTVD
+1109 SFDVIVD

-1128 ILDDNGKTTPM
+1128 ILDDNGKETPM

-1212 LYTLNGNALSVLV
+1212 LYHLSGNALSVLV

-1230 GEAAEIT
+1230 GESAEIT

-1242 LDTAANTTV
+1242 LESAAGTTITNTAS
-1251 TNVAVLGGD
+1251 LDGD
-1260 NGSGTATDNGVTVPK
+1260 NGHGTATDKGVTIPDTAEQPDDATAFYV
-1275 MERDPNETTDFFVT
+1275 N

-1297 NVGNNLAEAKQ
+1297 NVGSGVSTDRKR
-1308 ATFTITVGNHSN
+1308 ATFTITVGNDSN
-1320 ETWKRVVLKDTL
+1320 QIWKRVVLKDTL
-1332 DTSLVTPM
+1332 DTTLVTPV
-1340 LKNNVYVDGVLNDK
+1340 LKNNVYVDGVLNNK
-1354 WSFTNKVFTLELGD
+1354 WSFQNKVFTLELGD
-1368 IAPNESHVVKFT
+1368 IGPNEKRVVKIT
-1380 VEFKSDAGG
+1380 VEFKTDAGG
-1389 KSYVNLAT
+1389 KTYTNLAAA
-1397 GTGDNGYAV
+1397 TGDNGSAS
-1406 GEAPEIEIIAPTDDP
+1406 GRSPEIEVVSSGTPVL
-1421 PTDIHYQL
+1421 TDIHYQL
-1429 FNGYGDGLWR
+1429 FGGYADGLWR

-1469 TTVPKYQYD
+1469 TTVPKYEYS

-1496 FDTTRMDEGDDYE
+1496 FDTTRMDEDDDYE

-1521 IWATS
+1521 IWAAS
-1526 GQLNTLV
+1526 GQLNSLV
-1533 NYVTKTNAGLSG
+1533 AYATRTNIGLSG
-1545 DVSRLTFAKV
+1545 DVSRLTFAKA
-1555 ICQLTGRDTSPDTS
+1555 ICQITGRDISPDVS

-1574 LRTWADAPSSIVTE
+1574 LRTWADAPSSVVTE
-1588 VSHQHDFIMDS
+1588 VSHEHDFIMDS
-1599 DHNEYWI
+1599 DRNEYWI

>member
-1 MNFLKRITS
+1 MSIIKRITS
-10 AGLSLAMAATIIPAS
+10 AGLSLVMAATIIPSSFAVSTKS
-25 AFAANDTAGAKKTST
+25 AST

-51 ENGKEIAK
+51 ENGKEIVPK
-59 QQTYSVTHEEKSPQT
+59 QTYSVTHEEKSPQT
-74 ITNYTYADY
+74 IINYTYTDY
-83 TESVEYVYSH
+83 TESVEYIYSH

-110 GDLTRAEAAM
+110 DDLTRAEAAM

-140 TFKDVNAK
+140 TFKDVSAK

-168 KDSFAPNAPISR
+168 KDSFVPNAPISR
-180 AEFAVLAARFQNLK
+180 AEFAALAARFQNLK

-227 DGTFRPDKKITRTE
+227 DGTFRPDKEITRTE

-347 TYRYSTGD
+347 TYKYSTGD

-369 KVGDEITYTIKLA
+369 KVGDEITYTIKLS

-474 GKKTNIYEDKD
+474 GKKTNSYEDKD

-502 ADKSSANVGDKITYT
+502 ADKETANVGDKLTYT

-532 AKMADTI
+532 AKMVDTI
-539 PAEFDFVDGSVQVD
+539 STEFDFVDGSVQVD

-567 LSVVI
+567 LSVQI
-572 GNLKPNAART
+572 GNLKPNTART
-582 ATFAVTVNKSAYGK
+582 VTFAVTVGKSAYGK

-606 DNIKDTEGKDK
+606 DNIKDTE
-617 GVEIGDGKTKPEV
+617 
-630 TKAADKSAANVG
+630 
-642 DKVTYTITLA
+642 
-652 NGEFASVAIK
+652 
-662 DAVLT
+662 
-667 DTIPNGLDIQ
+667 
-677 YGSVTLNGKL
+677 
-687 TNDYSYDEASRVLT
+687 
-701 VKVGDLGIEKSATVT
+701 
-716 FVAVVNTAAY
+716 
-726 GKTIYNTAV
+726 
-735 MKSDNAPDTSGKDNG
+735 GKDNG

-835 VGTIEPDAKQI
+835 IGTIEPDAKQI

-970 PNQTKAICF
+970 PNQTKAIRF

-992 ENTAIVSGS
+992 ENTALVSGS

-1009 DDGVDIEDGMADG
+1009 DNGVDIEDGTADG
-1022 HAGNKTANKTTAAV
+1022 HAGNKTASKTTAVV

-1041 YSIRLENGA
+1041 YSIRLSNGA
-1050 AATADWENMTVTD
+1050 AATADWENMKVID
-1063 TIPDGV
+1063 VLPDGV
-1069 TFAGNV
+1069 SFVGNV
-1075 QENGSATVNYSYNAD
+1075 QENGSATVNYSYNA
-1090 TKTITFTPDAIAA
+1090 TMKTITFTPNAIAA

-1128 ILDDNGKTTPM
+1128 ILDDNGKETPM

-1145 IDEGEAAPIVNKT
+1145 IDQGEVAPIVNKT

-1212 LYTLNGNALSVLV
+1212 LYHLSGNALSVLV

-1230 GEAAEIT
+1230 GESAEIT

-1242 LDTAANTTV
+1242 LESAAGTTITNTAS
-1251 TNVAVLGGD
+1251 LDGD
-1260 NGSGTATDNGVTVPK
+1260 NGHGTATDKGVTIPDMAEQPDV
-1275 MERDPNETTDFFVT
+1275 NTNFYVT

-1297 NVGNNLAEAKQ
+1297 NVGSGVSADRKR
-1308 ATFTITVGNHSN
+1308 ATFTITVGNDSN
-1320 ETWKRVVLKDTL
+1320 QTWKRVILKDTL
-1332 DTSLVTPM
+1332 DTTLVTPV
-1340 LKNNVYVDGVLNDK
+1340 LKNNVYVDGVLNSK
-1354 WSFTNKVFTLELGD
+1354 WSFRNKVFTLELGD
-1368 IAPNESHVVKFT
+1368 IAPNEKRVVKIT
-1380 VEFKSDAGG
+1380 VEFKTDAGG
-1389 KSYVNLAT
+1389 KTYTNLAAA
-1397 GTGDNGYAV
+1397 TGDNGSAS
-1406 GEAPEIEIIAPTDDP
+1406 GRSPEIEVVSSGSSGTPVL
-1421 PTDIHYQL
+1421 TDIHYQL
-1429 FNGYGDGLWR
+1429 FGGYADGLWR

-1469 TTVPKYQYD
+1469 ATVPKYQYD

-1496 FDTTRMDEGDDYE
+1496 FDTARMDEGDDYE

-1521 IWATS
+1521 IWAAS
-1526 GQLNTLV
+1526 GQLNSLV
-1533 NYVTKTNAGLSG
+1533 AYATKANIGLSG
-1545 DVSRLTFAKV
+1545 DVSRLTFAKA
-1555 ICQLTGRDTSPDTS
+1555 ICQITGRDTSPDVS

-1574 LRTWADAPSSIVTE
+1574 LRTWADALSSVVTE
-1588 VSHQHDFIMDS
+1588 VSHEHDFIMDS
-1599 DHNEYWI
+1599 DRNEYWI

>member
-1 MNFLKRITS
+1 MSIIKRITS
-10 AGLSLAMAATIIPAS
+10 VGLSLAMAATVIPSSFAVSTKS
-25 AFAANDTAGAKKTST
+25 AST

-51 ENGKEIAK
+51 ENGKEIAQK
-59 QQTYSVTHEEKSPQT
+59 QTYSVTHEEKSPQT

-120 IFYRLYDGDYPS
+120 IFYRLYDGDYPN

-227 DGTFRPDKKITRTE
+227 DGTFRPDKEITRTE

-332 KSIPAYEYRGYIRTI
+332 KSIPAYESRGYIRTI
-347 TYRYSTGD
+347 TYKYSTGD

-393 VVLTDKIPSGMT
+393 VVLTDKTPSGMT
-405 FIEGSVYV
+405 FIEGSAYV

-460 AVAKGTNGYVTATD
+460 AVAKGTNGYVTAAD
-474 GKKTNIYEDKD
+474 GKKTNSYEAKD

-495 APYVTKT
+495 APYVIKT

-553 GKSYPYSYDNASRK
+553 GKSYPYSYDNTSRK
-567 LSVVI
+567 LSVQI

-582 ATFAVTVNKSAYGK
+582 VTFAVTVNKSAYGK

-617 GVEIGDGKTKPEV
+617 GVEIGDGK
-630 TKAADKSAANVG
+630 
-642 DKVTYTITLA
+642 
-652 NGEFASVAIK
+652 
-662 DAVLT
+662 
-667 DTIPNGLDIQ
+667 
-677 YGSVTLNGKL
+677 
-687 TNDYSYDEASRVLT
+687 
-701 VKVGDLGIEKSATVT
+701 
-716 FVAVVNTAAY
+716 
-726 GKTIYNTAV
+726 
-735 MKSDNAPDTSGKDNG
+735 
-750 VTVGD
+750 
-755 GKAKPQIDKSANK
+755 AKPQIDKTANK

-860 TIQNL
+860 IIQNL

-970 PNQTKAICF
+970 PNQTKAIRF

-992 ENTAIVSGS
+992 ENTALVSGS

-1009 DDGVDIEDGMADG
+1009 DNDVDIEDGTADG
-1022 HAGNKTANKTTAAV
+1022 HAGNKTTNKTTAAV

-1050 AATADWENMTVTD
+1050 AATADWENMKVID
-1063 TIPDGV
+1063 VLPDGV
-1069 TFAGNV
+1069 SFAGNV
-1075 QENGSATVNYSYNAD
+1075 QENGSATVNYSYNA
-1090 TKTITFTPDAIAA
+1090 TMKTITFTPDAIAV

-1109 SFDVTVD
+1109 SFDVIVD

-1128 ILDDNGKTTPM
+1128 ILDDNGKETPM

-1212 LYTLNGNALSVLV
+1212 LYHLSGNALSVLV

-1230 GEAAEIT
+1230 DESAEIT

-1242 LDTAANTTV
+1242 LESAAGTTITNTAS
-1251 TNVAVLGGD
+1251 LDGD
-1260 NGSGTATDNGVTVPK
+1260 NGHGTATDKGVTIPDTAEQPDDATAFYV
-1275 MERDPNETTDFFVT
+1275 N

-1297 NVGNNLAEAKQ
+1297 NVGSGVSTDRKR
-1308 ATFTITVGNHSN
+1308 ATFTITVGNDSN
-1320 ETWKRVVLKDTL
+1320 QIWKRVVLKDTL
-1332 DTSLVTPM
+1332 DTTLVTPV
-1340 LKNNVYVDGVLNDK
+1340 LKNNVYVDGVLNNK
-1354 WSFTNKVFTLELGD
+1354 WSFQNKVFTLELGD
-1368 IAPNESHVVKFT
+1368 IGPNEKRVVKIT
-1380 VEFKSDAGG
+1380 VEFKTDAGG
-1389 KSYVNLAT
+1389 KTYTNLAAA
-1397 GTGDNGYAV
+1397 TGDNGSAS
-1406 GEAPEIEIIAPTDDP
+1406 GRSPEIEVVSSGTPVL
-1421 PTDIHYQL
+1421 TDIHYQL
-1429 FNGYGDGLWR
+1429 FGGYADGLWR

-1469 TTVPKYQYD
+1469 TTVPKYEYS

-1496 FDTTRMDEGDDYE
+1496 FDTTRMDEDDDYE

-1521 IWATS
+1521 IWAAS
-1526 GQLNTLV
+1526 GQLNSLV
-1533 NYVTKTNAGLSG
+1533 AYATRTNIGLSG
-1545 DVSRLTFAKV
+1545 DVSRLTFAKA
-1555 ICQLTGRDTSPDTS
+1555 ICQITGRDISPDVS

-1574 LRTWADAPSSIVTE
+1574 LRTWADAPSSVVTE
-1588 VSHQHDFIMDS
+1588 VSHEHDFIMDS
-1599 DHNEYWI
+1599 DRNEYWI

>member
-1 MNFLKRITS
+1 MSIIKRITS
-10 AGLSLAMAATIIPAS
+10 AGLSLVMAATIIPSSFAVSTKS
-25 AFAANDTAGAKKTST
+25 AST

-51 ENGKEIAK
+51 ENGKEIAQK
-59 QQTYSVTHEEKSPQT
+59 QTYSVTHEEKSPQT

-140 TFKDVNAK
+140 TFKDVSAK

-168 KDSFAPNAPISR
+168 KDSFVPNAPISR
-180 AEFAVLAARFQNLK
+180 AEFAALAARFQNLK

-227 DGTFRPDKKITRTE
+227 DGTFRPDKEITRTE

-307 EKFVDTSG
+307 EKFVDTNG

-347 TYRYSTGD
+347 TYKYSTGD

-369 KVGDEITYTIKLA
+369 KVGDEITYTIKLS

-474 GKKTNIYEDKD
+474 GKKTNSYEDKD

-502 ADKSSANVGDKITYT
+502 ADKETANVGDKLTYT

-532 AKMADTI
+532 AKMVDTI
-539 PAEFDFVDGSVQVD
+539 STEFDFVDGSVQVD

-567 LSVVI
+567 LSVQI
-572 GNLKPNAART
+572 GNLKPNTART
-582 ATFAVTVNKSAYGK
+582 VTFAVTVGKSAYGK

-606 DNIKDTEGKDK
+606 DNIKDTE
-617 GVEIGDGKTKPEV
+617 
-630 TKAADKSAANVG
+630 
-642 DKVTYTITLA
+642 
-652 NGEFASVAIK
+652 
-662 DAVLT
+662 
-667 DTIPNGLDIQ
+667 
-677 YGSVTLNGKL
+677 
-687 TNDYSYDEASRVLT
+687 
-701 VKVGDLGIEKSATVT
+701 
-716 FVAVVNTAAY
+716 
-726 GKTIYNTAV
+726 
-735 MKSDNAPDTSGKDNG
+735 GKDNG

-865 ATLTSDN
+865 ATLISDN
-872 ADPVQDKDDGV
+872 AAPVQDKDDGV

-957 TGKTL
+957 TGRTL

-970 PNQTKAICF
+970 PNQTKAIRF

-992 ENTAIVSGS
+992 ENTALVSGS

-1009 DDGVDIEDGMADG
+1009 DNGVDIEDGTADG

-1050 AATADWENMTVTD
+1050 AATADWENMKVID
-1063 TIPDGV
+1063 VLPDGV
-1069 TFAGNV
+1069 SFAGNV
-1075 QENGSATVNYSYNAD
+1075 QENGSATVNYSYNA
-1090 TKTITFTPDAIAA
+1090 TMKTITFTPDAIAA

-1116 DGSQGKF
+1116 DDSQGKF

-1212 LYTLNGNALSVLV
+1212 LYHLSGNALSVLV

-1230 GEAAEIT
+1230 GESAEIT

-1242 LDTAANTTV
+1242 LESAAGTTITNTV
-1251 TNVAVLGGD
+1251 SLDGD
-1260 NGSGTATDNGVTVPK
+1260 NGHGTATDKGVTIPDTAEQPDV
-1275 MERDPNETTDFFVT
+1275 NTNFYVT

-1297 NVGNNLAEAKQ
+1297 NVGSGVSADRKR
-1308 ATFTITVGNHSN
+1308 ATFTITIGNDSN
-1320 ETWKRVVLKDTL
+1320 QTWKRVILKDTL
-1332 DTSLVTPM
+1332 DNTLVTPV
-1340 LKNNVYVDGVLNDK
+1340 LKNNVYVDGVLNGK
-1354 WSFTNKVFTLELGD
+1354 WSFRNKVFTLELGD
-1368 IAPNESHVVKFT
+1368 IAPNEKRVVKIT
-1380 VEFKSDAGG
+1380 VEFKTDAGG
-1389 KSYVNLAT
+1389 KTYTNLAAAA
-1397 GTGDNGYAV
+1397 GDNGSASDRS
-1406 GEAPEIEIIAPTDDP
+1406 PEIEVVSSGTPVL
-1421 PTDIHYQL
+1421 TDIHYQL
-1429 FNGYGDGLWR
+1429 FGGYADGLWR

-1469 TTVPKYQYD
+1469 ATVPKYQYD

-1496 FDTTRMDEGDDYE
+1496 FDTARMDEGDDYE

-1521 IWATS
+1521 IWAAS
-1526 GQLNTLV
+1526 GQLNSLV
-1533 NYVTKTNAGLSG
+1533 AYATKANIGLSG
-1545 DVSRLTFAKV
+1545 DVSRLTFAKA
-1555 ICQLTGRDTSPDTS
+1555 ICQITGRDTSPDVS

-1574 LRTWADAPSSIVTE
+1574 LRTWADALSSVVTE
-1588 VSHQHDFIMDS
+1588 VSHEHDFIMDS
-1599 DHNEYWI
+1599 DRNEYWI

>member
-1 MNFLKRITS
+1 MSIIKRITS
-10 AGLSLAMAATIIPAS
+10 VGLSLAMAATVIPSSFAVSTKS
-25 AFAANDTAGAKKTST
+25 AST

-51 ENGKEIAK
+51 ENGKEIAQK
-59 QQTYSVTHEEKSPQT
+59 QTYSVTHEEKSPQT

-120 IFYRLYDGDYPS
+120 IFYRLYDGDYPN

-227 DGTFRPDKKITRTE
+227 DGTFRPDKEITRTE

-332 KSIPAYEYRGYIRTI
+332 KSIPAYESRGYIRTI
-347 TYRYSTGD
+347 TYKYSTGD

-393 VVLTDKIPSGMT
+393 VVLTDKTPSGMT
-405 FIEGSVYV
+405 FIEGSAYV

-460 AVAKGTNGYVTATD
+460 AVAKGTNGYVTAAD
-474 GKKTNIYEDKD
+474 GKKTNSYEAKD

-495 APYVTKT
+495 APYVIKT

-553 GKSYPYSYDNASRK
+553 GKSYPYSYDNTSRK
-567 LSVVI
+567 LSVQI

-582 ATFAVTVNKSAYGK
+582 VTFAVTVNKSAYGK

-617 GVEIGDGKTKPEV
+617 GVEIGDGK
-630 TKAADKSAANVG
+630 
-642 DKVTYTITLA
+642 
-652 NGEFASVAIK
+652 
-662 DAVLT
+662 
-667 DTIPNGLDIQ
+667 
-677 YGSVTLNGKL
+677 
-687 TNDYSYDEASRVLT
+687 
-701 VKVGDLGIEKSATVT
+701 
-716 FVAVVNTAAY
+716 
-726 GKTIYNTAV
+726 
-735 MKSDNAPDTSGKDNG
+735 
-750 VTVGD
+750 
-755 GKAKPQIDKSANK
+755 AKPQIDKTANK

-924 IRDAVMTDTIPNG
+924 IRDAVMSDTIPNG

-970 PNQTKAICF
+970 PNQTKAIRF

-992 ENTAIVSGS
+992 ENTALVSGS

-1009 DDGVDIEDGMADG
+1009 DNGVDIEDGTADG
-1022 HAGNKTANKTTAAV
+1022 HAGNKTANKTVAAV

-1050 AATADWENMTVTD
+1050 AATADWANMKVID
-1063 TIPDGV
+1063 VLPDGV
-1069 TFAGNV
+1069 SFAGNV
-1075 QENGSATVNYSYNAD
+1075 QENGSATVNYSYNA
-1090 TKTITFTPDAIAA
+1090 TMKTITFTPDAIAA

-1128 ILDDNGKTTPM
+1128 ILDDNGKETPM

-1145 IDEGEAAPIVNKT
+1145 IDEGNAAPIVKKS

-1212 LYTLNGNALSVLV
+1212 LYHLSGNALSVLV

-1230 GEAAEIT
+1230 GESAEIT

-1242 LDTAANTTV
+1242 LESAAGTTITNTAS
-1251 TNVAVLGGD
+1251 LDGD
-1260 NGSGTATDNGVTVPK
+1260 NGHGTATDKGVTIPDTAEQPDDATAFYV
-1275 MERDPNETTDFFVT
+1275 N

-1297 NVGNNLAEAKQ
+1297 NVGSGVSTDRKR
-1308 ATFTITVGNHSN
+1308 ATFTITVGNDSN
-1320 ETWKRVVLKDTL
+1320 QIWKRVVLKDTL
-1332 DTSLVTPM
+1332 DTTLVTPV
-1340 LKNNVYVDGVLNDK
+1340 LKNNVYVDGVLNNK
-1354 WSFTNKVFTLELGD
+1354 WSFQNKVFTLELGD
-1368 IAPNESHVVKFT
+1368 IGPNEKRVVKIT
-1380 VEFKSDAGG
+1380 VEFKTDAGG
-1389 KSYVNLAT
+1389 KTYTNLAAA
-1397 GTGDNGYAV
+1397 TGDNGSAS
-1406 GEAPEIEIIAPTDDP
+1406 GRSPEIEVVSSGTPVL
-1421 PTDIHYQL
+1421 TDIHYQL
-1429 FNGYGDGLWR
+1429 FGGYADGLWR

-1469 TTVPKYQYD
+1469 ATVPKYKYD

-1496 FDTTRMDEGDDYE
+1496 FDTARMDEGDDYE

-1521 IWATS
+1521 IWAAS
-1526 GQLNTLV
+1526 GQLNSLV
-1533 NYVTKTNAGLSG
+1533 AYATKTNIGLSG
-1545 DVSRLTFAKV
+1545 DVSRLTFAKA
-1555 ICQLTGRDTSPDTS
+1555 ICQITGRDTSPDVS
-1569 GYSGN
+1569 DYSGN
-1574 LRTWADAPSSIVTE
+1574 LRTWADAPSSVVTE
-1588 VSHQHDFIMDS
+1588 VSHEHDFIMDS
-1599 DHNEYWI
+1599 DCNEYWI

>member
-1 MNFLKRITS
+1 MSIIKRITS
-10 AGLSLAMAATIIPAS
+10 AGLSLAMAATVIPSSFAVSTKS
-25 AFAANDTAGAKKTST
+25 AST

-227 DGTFRPDKKITRTE
+227 DGTFRPDKEITRTE
-241 TVTLVNSMIN
+241 TVKLVNSMIN

-258 LKALNVRNPYND
+258 LKALKVRNPYND

-307 EKFVDTSG
+307 EKFVDMSG

-347 TYRYSTGD
+347 IYRYSTGD

-460 AVAKGTNGYVTATD
+460 AVAKGTNGYVTAAD

-502 ADKSSANVGDKITYT
+502 ADKETANVGDKITYT

-532 AKMADTI
+532 AEMADTI

-553 GKSYPYSYDNASRK
+553 GKSYPYSYDNTSRK
-567 LSVVI
+567 LSVQI

-582 ATFAVTVNKSAYGK
+582 VTFAVTVGKSAYGK

-617 GVEIGDGKTKPEV
+617 GVEIGDGK
-630 TKAADKSAANVG
+630 
-642 DKVTYTITLA
+642 
-652 NGEFASVAIK
+652 
-662 DAVLT
+662 
-667 DTIPNGLDIQ
+667 
-677 YGSVTLNGKL
+677 
-687 TNDYSYDEASRVLT
+687 
-701 VKVGDLGIEKSATVT
+701 
-716 FVAVVNTAAY
+716 
-726 GKTIYNTAV
+726 
-735 MKSDNAPDTSGKDNG
+735 
-750 VTVGD
+750 
-755 GKAKPQIDKSANK
+755 AKPQIDKTANK

-835 VGTIEPDAKQI
+835 IGTIEPDAKQV

-883 AIADGDA
+883 AIADGDV

-895 KSADK
+895 KFADK
-900 TTAKVGDTITYTV
+900 STAKVGDTITYTV

-924 IRDAVMTDTIPNG
+924 IRDSVMTDTIPNG

-992 ENTAIVSGS
+992 ENTALVSGS

-1009 DDGVDIEDGMADG
+1009 DNGVDIEDGTADG

-1128 ILDDNGKTTPM
+1128 ILDDNGKETPM

-1145 IDEGEAAPIVNKT
+1145 IDQGEAAPIVNKT

-1177 NGNKATAAWKNVVM
+1177 NGNKATAAWKNVVL

-1205 YINNEFA
+1205 YLNNEFA
-1212 LYTLNGNALSVLV
+1212 LYNLSGNALSVLV

-1237 FDVQV
+1237 FGVQV

-1260 NGSGTATDNGVTVPK
+1260 NGSGTATDNGVTVPGVDK
-1275 MERDPNETTDFFVT
+1275 NPNETTGFFVT

-1297 NVGNNLAEAKQ
+1297 RVGDGVADASKQ
-1308 ATFTITVGNHSN
+1308 ATFTITVGNNSN
-1320 ETWKRVVLKDTL
+1320 QTWKRVVLKDTL
-1332 DTSLVTPM
+1332 DTTLVTPM
-1340 LKNNVYVDGVLNDK
+1340 VKNNVYVDGVLNNK
-1354 WSFTNKVFTLELGD
+1354 WSFSNKVFTLELGD
-1368 IAPNESHVVKFT
+1368 IAPGESHVIKIM
-1380 VEFKSDAGG
+1380 VEFKNDAGG
-1389 KSYVNLAT
+1389 KTYVNLAT
-1397 GTGDNGYAV
+1397 GTGDNGHAM
-1406 GEAPEIEIIAPTDDP
+1406 GESPEIEVIASTYDRIT
-1421 PTDIHYQL
+1421 TDIHYQL

-1469 TTVPKYQYD
+1469 TTVPKYKYD

-1521 IWATS
+1521 IWAAS
-1526 GQLNTLV
+1526 GQLNSLV
-1533 NYVTKTNAGLSG
+1533 AYATKANIGLSG
-1545 DVSRLTFAKV
+1545 DVSRLTFAKA
-1555 ICQLTGRDTSPDTS
+1555 ICQITGRDTSSDVS

-1574 LRTWADAPSSIVTE
+1574 LRTWADASSSVVTE
-1588 VSHQHDFIMDS
+1588 VSHEHDFIMDS
-1599 DHNEYWI
+1599 DRNEYWI

>member
-1 MNFLKRITS
+1 MSIIKRITS
-10 AGLSLAMAATIIPAS
+10 AGLSLAMAATIIPSSFAVSTKS
-25 AFAANDTAGAKKTST
+25 AST
-40 LSSVTAKYLDA
+40 LSSVTAKYLDT

-59 QQTYSVTHEEKSPQT
+59 KQTYSVTHEEKSPQT

-132 FTRRMSNG
+132 FTRRMSNS
-140 TFKDVNAK
+140 TFKDVSAK

-180 AEFAVLAARFQNLK
+180 AEFAALAARFQNLK

-227 DGTFRPDKKITRTE
+227 DGTFRPDKEITRTE

-258 LKALNVRNPYND
+258 LKALKVRNPYND

-276 GYTDLMEAT
+276 GYTNLMEAT

-307 EKFVDTSG
+307 EKFVDMSG

-326 KAESAP
+326 KAETAP

-347 TYRYSTGD
+347 TYKYSTGD

-369 KVGDEITYTIKLA
+369 KVGDEITYTIKLS

-393 VVLTDKIPSGMT
+393 VVLTDNIPSGLT
-405 FIEGSVYV
+405 FVEGSVYV
-413 NNVAATHTVKNG
+413 NNVAATHTAKNG
-425 TLTVNL
+425 TLTVGL

-437 KTVTVTFKAK
+437 KTVIATFKAK

-460 AVAKGTNGYVTATD
+460 AVAKGTNGYVTAAD

-502 ADKSSANVGDKITYT
+502 ADKETANVGDKITYT

-582 ATFAVTVNKSAYGK
+582 VTFAVTVGKSAYGK

-606 DNIKDTEGKDK
+606 DNIKDTEDK

-630 TKAADKSAANVG
+630 TKTADKSTANVG
-642 DKVTYTITLA
+642 DKVTYTIKLA
-652 NGEFASVAIK
+652 NGEFASVTIK
-662 DAVLT
+662 GAVLT

-701 VKVGDLGIEKSATVT
+701 VKVGDLGVEESATVT

-735 MKSDNAPDTSGKDNG
+735 MKSDNTPDTSGKDNG

-755 GKAKPQIDKSANK
+755 GKAKPQIDKTANK

-846 IGFTATVNE
+846 IGFTTTVNE

-860 TIQNL
+860 IIQNL
-865 ATLTSDN
+865 ATLTADN

-924 IRDAVMTDTIPNG
+924 IRDAVMTDTIPDG

-970 PNQTKAICF
+970 PNQTKAIRF

-992 ENTAIVSGS
+992 ENIALVSGS

-1009 DDGVDIEDGMADG
+1009 DNGVDIEDGTADG

-1041 YSIRLENGA
+1041 YSIRLSNGA
-1050 AATADWENMTVTD
+1050 AATADWENMKVID
-1063 TIPDGV
+1063 VLPDGV
-1069 TFAGNV
+1069 SLAGNV
-1075 QENGSATVNYSYNAD
+1075 QENGSAPVNYSYNA
-1090 TKTITFTPDAIAA
+1090 TMKTITFTPDAIAA

-1158 ASVTTANVGDTFT
+1158 ASVTTANAGDTFT

-1177 NGNKATAAWKNVVM
+1177 NGNKATAAWKNVVL
-1191 TDTLPTGVKLVGGV
+1191 TDMLPTAVKLVGGV

-1212 LYTLNGNALSVLV
+1212 LYHLSGNALSVLV

-1230 GEAAEIT
+1230 GESAEIT

-1242 LDTAANTTV
+1242 LESAAGTTITNTAS
-1251 TNVAVLGGD
+1251 LDGD
-1260 NGSGTATDNGVTVPK
+1260 NGHGTATDKGVTIPDTAEQPDV
-1275 MERDPNETTDFFVT
+1275 NTNFYVT

-1297 NVGNNLAEAKQ
+1297 NVGSGVSADRKR
-1308 ATFTITVGNHSN
+1308 ATFTITVGNDSN
-1320 ETWKRVVLKDTL
+1320 QTWKRVILKDTL
-1332 DTSLVTPM
+1332 DTTLVTPV
-1340 LKNNVYVDGVLNDK
+1340 LKNNVYVDGVLNSK
-1354 WSFTNKVFTLELGD
+1354 WSFRSKVFTLELGD
-1368 IAPNESHVVKFT
+1368 IAPNEKRVVKIT
-1380 VEFKSDAGG
+1380 VEFKTDAGG
-1389 KSYVNLAT
+1389 KTYTNLAAA
-1397 GTGDNGYAV
+1397 TGDNGSAS
-1406 GEAPEIEIIAPTDDP
+1406 GRSPEIEVVSSGSSGTPVL
-1421 PTDIHYQL
+1421 TDIHYQL
-1429 FNGYGDGLWR
+1429 FGGYADGLWR

-1469 TTVPKYQYD
+1469 ATVPKCQYD

-1521 IWATS
+1521 IWAAS
-1526 GQLNTLV
+1526 GQLNSLV
-1533 NYVTKTNAGLSG
+1533 SYVTKTNAGLSG
-1545 DVSRLTFAKV
+1545 DVSRLTFAKA
-1555 ICQLTGRDTSPDTS
+1555 ICQITGRDTSPDVS

-1574 LRTWADAPSSIVTE
+1574 LRTWADAPSSVVTE
-1588 VSHQHDFIMDS
+1588 VSHEHDFIMDS
-1599 DHNEYWI
+1599 DRNEYWI

>member
-1 MNFLKRITS
+1 MRNAFRSRI
-10 AGLSLAMAATIIPAS
+10 
-25 AFAANDTAGAKKTST
+25 ST
-40 LSSVTAKYLDA
+40 T
-51 ENGKEIAK
+51 
-59 QQTYSVTHEEKSPQT
+59 
-74 ITNYTYADY
+74 
-83 TESVEYVYSH
+83 
-93 KDLTYI
+93 
-99 IGYPDKGVHPN
+99 
-110 GDLTRAEAAM
+110 
-120 IFYRLYDGDYPS
+120 
-132 FTRRMSNG
+132 
-140 TFKDVNAK
+140 
-148 NWFYEPVETLYNIGL
+148 
-163 LEGKS
+163 
-168 KDSFAPNAPISR
+168 
-180 AEFAVLAARFQNLK
+180 
-194 YTSGKVFSDVEKG
+194 
-207 HWAYSYI
+207 
-214 NAASE
+214 
-219 AGWIQGYP
+219 
-227 DGTFRPDKKITRTE
+227 
-241 TVTLVNSMIN
+241 
-251 RTVTREK
+251 
-258 LKALNVRNPYND
+258 
-270 LAESFW
+270 
-276 GYTDLMEAT
+276 
-285 VSHTAEEW
+285 
-293 HDAKYNDGKYNIIV
+293 
-307 EKFVDTSG
+307 
-315 KEIAKSVTTAG
+315 
-326 KAESAP
+326 
-332 KSIPAYEYRGYIRTI
+332 
-347 TYRYSTGD
+347 
-355 ALPSIEK
+355 
-362 TASVKDA
+362 
-369 KVGDEITYTIKLA
+369 
-382 NDKKASSAWKS
+382 
-393 VVLTDKIPSGMT
+393 
-405 FIEGSVYV
+405 
-413 NNVAATHTVKNG
+413 
-425 TLTVNL
+425 
-431 GDIAAG
+431 
-437 KTVTVTFKAK
+437 
-447 INGDMYNQTIYNT
+447 
-460 AVAKGTNGYVTATD
+460 
-474 GKKTNIYEDKD
+474 
-485 DGVYVKKGDT
+485 
-495 APYVTKT
+495 
-502 ADKSSANVGDKITYT
+502 
-517 VKVGNGDGAVYEIEN
+517 
-532 AKMADTI
+532 
-539 PAEFDFVDGSVQVD
+539 
-553 GKSYPYSYDNASRK
+553 
-567 LSVVI
+567 
-572 GNLKPNAART
+572 
-582 ATFAVTVNKSAYGK
+582 
-596 TVHNTAVLSG
+596 
-606 DNIKDTEGKDK
+606 
-617 GVEIGDGKTKPEV
+617 
-630 TKAADKSAANVG
+630 
-642 DKVTYTITLA
+642 
-652 NGEFASVAIK
+652 
-662 DAVLT
+662 
-667 DTIPNGLDIQ
+667 
-677 YGSVTLNGKL
+677 
-687 TNDYSYDEASRVLT
+687 
-701 VKVGDLGIEKSATVT
+701 
-716 FVAVVNTAAY
+716 
-726 GKTIYNTAV
+726 
-735 MKSDNAPDTSGKDNG
+735 
-750 VTVGD
+750 
-755 GKAKPQIDKSANK
+755 
-768 SSARVGDKIAYTL
+768 
-781 TVKNDDTAT
+781 TAT

-846 IGFTATVNE
+846 IGFTTTVNE

-924 IRDAVMTDTIPNG
+924 IRDAVMTDTIPDG

-970 PNQTKAICF
+970 PNQTKAIRF

-992 ENTAIVSGS
+992 ENTALVSGS

-1009 DDGVDIEDGMADG
+1009 DNGVDIEDGMADG

-1116 DGSQGKF
+1116 DDSQGKF

-1128 ILDDNGKTTPM
+1128 ILDDNGKETPM

-1145 IDEGEAAPIVNKT
+1145 IDEGNAAPIVKKS
-1158 ASVTTANVGDTFT
+1158 ASVITANVGDTFT

-1205 YINNEFA
+1205 YLNNEFA
-1212 LYTLNGNALSVLV
+1212 LYNLSGNALSVLV

-1260 NGSGTATDNGVTVPK
+1260 NGSGTATDNGVTVPGVDK
-1275 MERDPNETTDFFVT
+1275 NPNETTGFFVT

-1297 NVGNNLAEAKQ
+1297 NVGTGVSAERKQ
-1308 ATFTITVGNHSN
+1308 ATFTITVGNNSN
-1320 ETWKRVVLKDTL
+1320 QTWKRVVLKDTL
-1332 DTSLVTPM
+1332 DTTLVTPM
-1340 LKNNVYVDGVLNDK
+1340 VKNNVYVDGVLNNK
-1354 WSFTNKVFTLELGD
+1354 WSFANKVFTLELGD
-1368 IAPNESHVVKFT
+1368 IAPGESHVIKIM
-1380 VEFKSDAGG
+1380 VEFKNDAGG
-1389 KSYVNLAT
+1389 KTYVNLAT
-1397 GTGDNGYAV
+1397 GTGDNGHAV
-1406 GEAPEIEIIAPTDDP
+1406 GESPEIEVLELTDEVL
-1421 PTDIHYQL
+1421 TGIHYQL

-1446 QEACTVVYRLIANG
+1446 QEACTVAYRLIANG

-1469 TTVPKYQYD
+1469 TTVPKYEYS

-1496 FDTTRMDEGDDYE
+1496 FDTTRMTKGVEYE
-1509 INYTI
+1509 INMDI

-1533 NYVTKTNAGLSG
+1533 SYVTKTNAGLSG

-1555 ICQLTGRDTSPDTS
+1555 ICQLTGRDTSPDVS

-1574 LRTWADAPSSIVTE
+1574 LRTWADALSSIVTE

-1599 DHNEYWI
+1599 DHNEYWV

>member
-1 MNFLKRITS
+1 MSIIKRITS
-10 AGLSLAMAATIIPAS
+10 AGLSLAMAATIIPS
-25 AFAANDTAGAKKTST
+25 SFAASTKSAST

-59 QQTYSVTHEEKSPQT
+59 KQTYSVTHEEKSPQT

-140 TFKDVNAK
+140 TFKDVSAK

-168 KDSFAPNAPISR
+168 KDTFAPNAPISR
-180 AEFAVLAARFQNLK
+180 AEFAALAARFQNLK

-227 DGTFRPDKKITRTE
+227 DGTFRPDKEITRTE

-258 LKALNVRNPYND
+258 LKALHVRNPYND

-307 EKFVDTSG
+307 EKFVDTNG

-347 TYRYSTGD
+347 TYKYSTGD

-369 KVGDEITYTIKLA
+369 KVGDEITYTIKLS

-393 VVLTDKIPSGMT
+393 VVLTDNIPSGLT
-405 FIEGSVYV
+405 FVEGSVYV

-437 KTVTVTFKAK
+437 KTVIATFKAK

-460 AVAKGTNGYVTATD
+460 AVAKGTNGYVTAAD

-502 ADKSSANVGDKITYT
+502 ADKETTNVGDKITYT

-539 PAEFDFVDGSVQVD
+539 PAELDFVDGSVQVD
-553 GKSYPYSYDNASRK
+553 GKSYPYSYDNTSRK
-567 LSVVI
+567 LSVQI

-582 ATFAVTVNKSAYGK
+582 VTFAVTINKSAYGK

-606 DNIKDTEGKDK
+606 DNIKDTEDKDK
-617 GVEIGDGKTKPEV
+617 GVEI
-630 TKAADKSAANVG
+630 
-642 DKVTYTITLA
+642 
-652 NGEFASVAIK
+652 
-662 DAVLT
+662 
-667 DTIPNGLDIQ
+667 
-677 YGSVTLNGKL
+677 
-687 TNDYSYDEASRVLT
+687 
-701 VKVGDLGIEKSATVT
+701 
-716 FVAVVNTAAY
+716 
-726 GKTIYNTAV
+726 
-735 MKSDNAPDTSGKDNG
+735 
-750 VTVGD
+750 GD

-913 NAANATGADVN
+913 NATNATGADVN

-970 PNQTKAICF
+970 PNQTKAIRF

-987 YGMHI
+987 YGMHV
-992 ENTAIVSGS
+992 ENTALVSGS

-1009 DDGVDIEDGMADG
+1009 DNGVDIEDGTADG

-1041 YSIRLENGA
+1041 YSIRLDNGA
-1050 AATADWENMTVTD
+1050 AATADWENMKVID
-1063 TIPDGV
+1063 VLPDGV
-1069 TFAGNV
+1069 SFAGNV
-1075 QENGSATVNYSYNAD
+1075 QENGSATVNYSYNA
-1090 TKTITFTPDAIAA
+1090 TMKTITFTPDAITA

-1116 DGSQGKF
+1116 DDSQGKF

-1177 NGNKATAAWKNVVM
+1177 NGHKATAAWKNVVM

-1212 LYTLNGNALSVLV
+1212 LYHLSGNALSVLV

-1230 GEAAEIT
+1230 GESANIT

-1242 LDTAANTTV
+1242 LESAAGTTITNTAS
-1251 TNVAVLGGD
+1251 LDGD
-1260 NGSGTATDNGVTVPK
+1260 NGHGTATDKGVTIPSTA
-1275 MERDPNETTDFFVT
+1275 EQPDDTAAFYVT

-1297 NVGNNLAEAKQ
+1297 NVGSGVSADRKR
-1308 ATFTITVGNHSN
+1308 ATFTITVGNDSN
-1320 ETWKRVVLKDTL
+1320 QTWKRGVLKDTL
-1332 DTSLVTPM
+1332 DTTLVTPV
-1340 LKNNVYVDGVLNDK
+1340 LKNNVYVDGVLNGK
-1354 WSFTNKVFTLELGD
+1354 WSFRNKVFTLELGD
-1368 IAPNESHVVKFT
+1368 IAPNEKRVVKIT
-1380 VEFKSDAGG
+1380 VEFKTDAGG
-1389 KSYVNLAT
+1389 KTYTNLAAA
-1397 GTGDNGYAV
+1397 TGDNGSAS
-1406 GEAPEIEIIAPTDDP
+1406 GRSPEIEVVSSGSSGTPVL
-1421 PTDIHYQL
+1421 TDIHYQL
-1429 FNGYGDGLWR
+1429 FGGYADGLWR

-1509 INYTI
+1509 INYAI

-1521 IWATS
+1521 IWAAS
-1526 GQLNTLV
+1526 GQLNSLV
-1533 NYVTKTNAGLSG
+1533 AYATKTNIGLSG
-1545 DVSRLTFAKV
+1545 DVSRLTFAKA
-1555 ICQLTGRDTSPDTS
+1555 ICQITGRDTSPDVS
-1569 GYSGN
+1569 DYSGN
-1574 LRTWADAPSSIVTE
+1574 LRTWADAPSSVVTE
-1588 VSHQHDFIMDS
+1588 VSHEHDFIMDS
-1599 DHNEYWI
+1599 DRNEYWI

>member
-1 MNFLKRITS
+1 MSIIKRITS
-10 AGLSLAMAATIIPAS
+10 AGLSLAMAATIIPSSFAVSTQS
-25 AFAANDTAGAKKTST
+25 AST

-59 QQTYSVTHEEKSPQT
+59 KQTYSVTHEEKSPQT
-74 ITNYTYADY
+74 ITNYTYVDY

-110 GDLTRAEAAM
+110 GDLTRAEVAM
-120 IFYRLYDGDYPS
+120 IFCRLYDGDYPN
-132 FTRRMSNG
+132 FTRRMSNS
-140 TFKDVNAK
+140 TFKDVSAK

-168 KDSFAPNAPISR
+168 KDTFAPNAPISR
-180 AEFAVLAARFQNLK
+180 AEFAALAARFQNLK

-227 DGTFRPDKKITRTE
+227 DGTFRPDKEITRTE
-241 TVTLVNSMIN
+241 TVKLVNSMIN

-307 EKFVDTSG
+307 EKFVDMSG

-347 TYRYSTGD
+347 TYQYSTGD

-362 TASVKDA
+362 AASVKDA

-393 VVLTDKIPSGMT
+393 VVLTDNIPSGLT
-405 FIEGSVYV
+405 FVEGSVYV
-413 NNVAATHTVKNG
+413 NNVAATHTAKNG
-425 TLTVNL
+425 TLTVGL

-437 KTVTVTFKAK
+437 KTVIATFKAK

-474 GKKTNIYEDKD
+474 GKKTNSYEDKD

-502 ADKSSANVGDKITYT
+502 ADKENANVGDKITYT

-532 AKMADTI
+532 AKMADII

-553 GKSYPYSYDNASRK
+553 GKSYPYSYDNTSRK
-567 LSVVI
+567 LTVSI

-582 ATFAVTVNKSAYGK
+582 VTFAVTVGKSAYGK

-606 DNIKDTEGKDK
+606 DNIKDTEGKD
-617 GVEIGDGKTKPEV
+617 
-630 TKAADKSAANVG
+630 
-642 DKVTYTITLA
+642 
-652 NGEFASVAIK
+652 
-662 DAVLT
+662 
-667 DTIPNGLDIQ
+667 
-677 YGSVTLNGKL
+677 
-687 TNDYSYDEASRVLT
+687 
-701 VKVGDLGIEKSATVT
+701 
-716 FVAVVNTAAY
+716 
-726 GKTIYNTAV
+726 
-735 MKSDNAPDTSGKDNG
+735 NG

-755 GKAKPQIDKSANK
+755 GKAKPQIAKAANK
-768 SSARVGDKIAYTL
+768 SSARVGDKIVYTL

-835 VGTIEPDAKQI
+835 VGTIEPDAKQV

-924 IRDAVMTDTIPNG
+924 IRDAVMTDTIQDG

-1022 HAGNKTANKTTAAV
+1022 HAGNKTASKTTAAV

-1050 AATADWENMTVTD
+1050 AATADWENMKVID
-1063 TIPDGV
+1063 VLPDGV
-1069 TFAGNV
+1069 SFAGNV
-1075 QENGSATVNYSYNAD
+1075 QENGSATVNYSYNA
-1090 TKTITFTPDAIAA
+1090 TMKTITFTPDAIPA

-1145 IDEGEAAPIVNKT
+1145 IDEGNAAPIVKKS

-1212 LYTLNGNALSVLV
+1212 LYHLSGNALSVLV
-1225 GDLEP
+1225 GNLEP
-1230 GEAAEIT
+1230 GESAEIT

-1242 LDTAANTTV
+1242 LESAAGTTIINTAS
-1251 TNVAVLGGD
+1251 LDGD
-1260 NGSGTATDNGVTVPK
+1260 NGHGTATDKGVTIPDTAEQPDV
-1275 MERDPNETTDFFVT
+1275 NTNFYVT

-1297 NVGNNLAEAKQ
+1297 NVGSGVSADRKR
-1308 ATFTITVGNHSN
+1308 ATFTITIGNNSN
-1320 ETWKRVVLKDTL
+1320 QTWKRVILKDTL
-1332 DTSLVTPM
+1332 DTTLVTPV
-1340 LKNNVYVDGVLNDK
+1340 LKNNVYVDGVLNSK
-1354 WSFTNKVFTLELGD
+1354 WSFRSKVFTLELGD
-1368 IAPNESHVVKFT
+1368 IGPHEKRVVKIT
-1380 VEFKSDAGG
+1380 VEFKTDAGG
-1389 KSYVNLAT
+1389 KTYTNLAAA
-1397 GTGDNGYAV
+1397 TGDNGSAS
-1406 GEAPEIEIIAPTDDP
+1406 GRSPEIEVVSSGSSGTPVL
-1421 PTDIHYQL
+1421 TDIHYQL

-1469 TTVPKYQYD
+1469 ATVPKYQYD

-1496 FDTTRMDEGDDYE
+1496 FDTARMDEGDDYE

-1521 IWATS
+1521 IWAAS
-1526 GQLNTLV
+1526 GQLNSLV
-1533 NYVTKTNAGLSG
+1533 AYATKANIGLSG
-1545 DVSRLTFAKV
+1545 DVSRLTFAKA
-1555 ICQLTGRDTSPDTS
+1555 ICQITGRDTSPDVS

-1574 LRTWADAPSSIVTE
+1574 LRTWADALSSVVTE
-1588 VSHQHDFIMDS
+1588 VSHEHDFIMDS
-1599 DHNEYWI
+1599 DRNEYWI

>member
-1 MNFLKRITS
+1 MSIIKRITS
-10 AGLSLAMAATIIPAS
+10 AGLSLVMAATIIPSSFAVSTKS
-25 AFAANDTAGAKKTST
+25 AST

-51 ENGKEIAK
+51 ENGKEIAQK
-59 QQTYSVTHEEKSPQT
+59 QTYSVTHEEKSPQT

-140 TFKDVNAK
+140 TFKDVSAK

-168 KDSFAPNAPISR
+168 KDSFVPNAPISR
-180 AEFAVLAARFQNLK
+180 AEFAALAARFQNLK

-227 DGTFRPDKKITRTE
+227 DGTFRPDKEITRTE

-307 EKFVDTSG
+307 EKFVDTNG

-347 TYRYSTGD
+347 TYKYSTGD

-369 KVGDEITYTIKLA
+369 KVGDEITYTIKLS

-474 GKKTNIYEDKD
+474 GKKTNSYEDKD

-502 ADKSSANVGDKITYT
+502 ADKETANVGDKLTYT

-532 AKMADTI
+532 AKMVDTI
-539 PAEFDFVDGSVQVD
+539 STEFDFVDGSVQVD

-567 LSVVI
+567 LSVQI
-572 GNLKPNAART
+572 GNLKPNTART
-582 ATFAVTVNKSAYGK
+582 VTFAVTVGKSAYGK

-606 DNIKDTEGKDK
+606 DNIKDTE
-617 GVEIGDGKTKPEV
+617 
-630 TKAADKSAANVG
+630 
-642 DKVTYTITLA
+642 
-652 NGEFASVAIK
+652 
-662 DAVLT
+662 
-667 DTIPNGLDIQ
+667 
-677 YGSVTLNGKL
+677 
-687 TNDYSYDEASRVLT
+687 
-701 VKVGDLGIEKSATVT
+701 
-716 FVAVVNTAAY
+716 
-726 GKTIYNTAV
+726 
-735 MKSDNAPDTSGKDNG
+735 GKDNG

-835 VGTIEPDAKQI
+835 IGTIEPDAKQI

-970 PNQTKAICF
+970 PNQTKAIRF

-992 ENTAIVSGS
+992 ENTALVSGS

-1009 DDGVDIEDGMADG
+1009 DNGVDIEDGTADG
-1022 HAGNKTANKTTAAV
+1022 HAGNKTASKTTAVV

-1041 YSIRLENGA
+1041 YSIRLSNGA
-1050 AATADWENMTVTD
+1050 AATADWENMKVID
-1063 TIPDGV
+1063 VLPDGV
-1069 TFAGNV
+1069 SFVGNV
-1075 QENGSATVNYSYNAD
+1075 QENGSATVNYSYNA
-1090 TKTITFTPDAIAA
+1090 TMKTITFTPNAIAA

-1128 ILDDNGKTTPM
+1128 ILDDNGKETPM

-1145 IDEGEAAPIVNKT
+1145 IDQGEVAPIVNKT

-1212 LYTLNGNALSVLV
+1212 LYHLSGNALSVLV

-1230 GEAAEIT
+1230 GESAEIT

-1242 LDTAANTTV
+1242 LESAAGTTITNTV
-1251 TNVAVLGGD
+1251 SLDSD
-1260 NGSGTATDNGVTVPK
+1260 NGHGTATDKGVTIPDTAEQPDV
-1275 MERDPNETTDFFVT
+1275 NTNFYVT

-1297 NVGNNLAEAKQ
+1297 NVGSGVSADRKR
-1308 ATFTITVGNHSN
+1308 ATFTITVGNDSN
-1320 ETWKRVVLKDTL
+1320 QTWKRVILKDTL
-1332 DTSLVTPM
+1332 DTTLVTPV
-1340 LKNNVYVDGVLNDK
+1340 LKNNVYVDGVLNSK
-1354 WSFTNKVFTLELGD
+1354 WSFRNKVFTLELGD
-1368 IAPNESHVVKFT
+1368 IAPNEKRVVKIT
-1380 VEFKSDAGG
+1380 VEFKTDAGG
-1389 KSYVNLAT
+1389 KTYTNLAAA
-1397 GTGDNGYAV
+1397 TGDNGSAS
-1406 GEAPEIEIIAPTDDP
+1406 GRSPEIEVVSSGSSGTPVL
-1421 PTDIHYQL
+1421 TDIHYQL
-1429 FNGYGDGLWR
+1429 FGGYADGLWR

-1469 TTVPKYQYD
+1469 ATVPKYQYD

-1496 FDTTRMDEGDDYE
+1496 FDTARMDEGDDYE

-1521 IWATS
+1521 IWAAS
-1526 GQLNTLV
+1526 GQLNSLV
-1533 NYVTKTNAGLSG
+1533 AYATKANIGLSG
-1545 DVSRLTFAKV
+1545 DVSRLTFAKA
-1555 ICQLTGRDTSPDTS
+1555 ICQITGRDTSPDVS

-1574 LRTWADAPSSIVTE
+1574 LRTWADALSSVVTE
-1588 VSHQHDFIMDS
+1588 VSHEHDFIMDS
-1599 DHNEYWI
+1599 DRNEYWI

>member
-1 MNFLKRITS
+1 MSIIKRITS
-10 AGLSLAMAATIIPAS
+10 AGLSLAMMATIIPSSFAVSTKS
-25 AFAANDTAGAKKTST
+25 AST

-59 QQTYSVTHEEKSPQT
+59 RETYSVTHEKKSPQT

-140 TFKDVNAK
+140 TFKDVSAK

-180 AEFAVLAARFQNLK
+180 AEFAALAARFQNLK

-227 DGTFRPDKKITRTE
+227 DGTFRPDKEITRTE

-332 KSIPAYEYRGYIRTI
+332 KSIPAYEYRGYIRAI
-347 TYRYSTGD
+347 TYKYSTGD

-413 NNVAATHTVKNG
+413 NNVAATHTAKNG
-425 TLTVNL
+425 TLTVKL

-460 AVAKGTNGYVTATD
+460 AVAKGTNGYVTAAD

-502 ADKSSANVGDKITYT
+502 ADKETANVGDKITYT

-539 PAEFDFVDGSVQVD
+539 PAEFDFVDGSVQVE
-553 GKSYPYSYDNASRK
+553 GKSYPYSYDNTSRK
-567 LSVVI
+567 LTVFI

-582 ATFAVTVNKSAYGK
+582 VTFAVTVNKSAYGK

-617 GVEIGDGKTKPEV
+617 GVEIGDGK
-630 TKAADKSAANVG
+630 
-642 DKVTYTITLA
+642 
-652 NGEFASVAIK
+652 
-662 DAVLT
+662 
-667 DTIPNGLDIQ
+667 
-677 YGSVTLNGKL
+677 
-687 TNDYSYDEASRVLT
+687 
-701 VKVGDLGIEKSATVT
+701 
-716 FVAVVNTAAY
+716 
-726 GKTIYNTAV
+726 
-735 MKSDNAPDTSGKDNG
+735 
-750 VTVGD
+750 
-755 GKAKPQIDKSANK
+755 AKPQIDKTANK

-827 NTRLLTVN
+827 NTRLLIVN
-835 VGTIEPDAKQI
+835 VGTIEPDAKQV

-970 PNQTKAICF
+970 PNQTKAIRF

-992 ENTAIVSGS
+992 ENTALVSGS

-1009 DDGVDIEDGMADG
+1009 DNGVDIEDGTADG

-1041 YSIRLENGA
+1041 YSIRLSNGA
-1050 AATADWENMTVTD
+1050 AATADWENMKVID
-1063 TIPDGV
+1063 VLPDGV
-1069 TFAGNV
+1069 SFAGNV
-1075 QENGSATVNYSYNAD
+1075 QENGSATVNYSYNA
-1090 TKTITFTPDAIAA
+1090 TMKTITFTPDAIAA

-1128 ILDDNGKTTPM
+1128 ILDDNGKETPM

-1145 IDEGEAAPIVNKT
+1145 IDEGEAAPIVNKS
-1158 ASVTTANVGDTFT
+1158 ASVTTAKVGDIFT
-1171 YTITAK
+1171 YTVIAK

-1212 LYTLNGNALSVLV
+1212 LYHLSGNALSVLV

-1230 GEAAEIT
+1230 SESAEIT

-1242 LDTAANTTV
+1242 LESAAGTTITNTAS
-1251 TNVAVLGGD
+1251 LDGD
-1260 NGSGTATDNGVTVPK
+1260 NGHGTATDKGVTIPDTAEQPDV
-1275 MERDPNETTDFFVT
+1275 NTNFYVT

-1297 NVGNNLAEAKQ
+1297 NVGSGVSADRKR
-1308 ATFTITVGNHSN
+1308 ATFTITVGNDSN
-1320 ETWKRVVLKDTL
+1320 QMWKRVILKDTL
-1332 DTSLVTPM
+1332 DTTLVTPV
-1340 LKNNVYVDGVLNDK
+1340 LKNNVYVDGVLNSK
-1354 WSFTNKVFTLELGD
+1354 WSFRSKVFTLELGD
-1368 IAPNESHVVKFT
+1368 IGPHEKRVVKIT
-1380 VEFKSDAGG
+1380 VEFKTDAGG
-1389 KSYVNLAT
+1389 KTYTNLAAA
-1397 GTGDNGYAV
+1397 TGDNGSAS
-1406 GEAPEIEIIAPTDDP
+1406 GRSPEIEVVSSGSSGTPVL
-1421 PTDIHYQL
+1421 TDIHYQL

-1469 TTVPKYQYD
+1469 AIVPKYQYD

-1496 FDTTRMDEGDDYE
+1496 LDTARMDEGDDYE

-1521 IWATS
+1521 IWAAS
-1526 GQLNTLV
+1526 GQLNSLV
-1533 NYVTKTNAGLSG
+1533 AYATKANIGLSG
-1545 DVSRLTFAKV
+1545 DVSRLTFAKA
-1555 ICQLTGRDTSPDTS
+1555 ICQITGRDTSPDVS

-1574 LRTWADAPSSIVTE
+1574 LRTWADAPSSVVTE
-1588 VSHQHDFIMDS
+1588 VSHEHDFIMDS
-1599 DHNEYWI
+1599 DRNEYWI

>member
-1 MNFLKRITS
+1 MSIIKRITS
-10 AGLSLAMAATIIPAS
+10 VGLSLAMAATVIPSSFAVSTKS
-25 AFAANDTAGAKKTST
+25 AST

-51 ENGKEIAK
+51 ENGKEIAQK
-59 QQTYSVTHEEKSPQT
+59 QTYSVTHEEKSPQT

-120 IFYRLYDGDYPS
+120 IFYRLYDGDYPN

-227 DGTFRPDKKITRTE
+227 DGTFRPDKEITRTE

-332 KSIPAYEYRGYIRTI
+332 KSIPAYESRGYIRTI
-347 TYRYSTGD
+347 TYKYSTGD

-393 VVLTDKIPSGMT
+393 VVLTDKTPSGMT
-405 FIEGSVYV
+405 FIEGSAYV

-460 AVAKGTNGYVTATD
+460 AVAKGTNGYVTAAD
-474 GKKTNIYEDKD
+474 GKKTNSYEAKD

-495 APYVTKT
+495 APYVIKT

-553 GKSYPYSYDNASRK
+553 GKSYPYSYDNTSRK
-567 LSVVI
+567 LSVQI

-582 ATFAVTVNKSAYGK
+582 VTFAVTVNKSAYGK

-617 GVEIGDGKTKPEV
+617 GVEIGDGK
-630 TKAADKSAANVG
+630 
-642 DKVTYTITLA
+642 
-652 NGEFASVAIK
+652 
-662 DAVLT
+662 
-667 DTIPNGLDIQ
+667 
-677 YGSVTLNGKL
+677 
-687 TNDYSYDEASRVLT
+687 
-701 VKVGDLGIEKSATVT
+701 
-716 FVAVVNTAAY
+716 
-726 GKTIYNTAV
+726 
-735 MKSDNAPDTSGKDNG
+735 
-750 VTVGD
+750 
-755 GKAKPQIDKSANK
+755 AKPQIDKTANK

-860 TIQNL
+860 IIQNL

-970 PNQTKAICF
+970 PNQTKAIRF

-992 ENTAIVSGS
+992 ENTALVSGS

-1009 DDGVDIEDGMADG
+1009 DNDVDIEDGTADG
-1022 HAGNKTANKTTAAV
+1022 HAGNKTTNKTTAAV

-1050 AATADWENMTVTD
+1050 AATADWENMKVID
-1063 TIPDGV
+1063 VLPDGV
-1069 TFAGNV
+1069 SFAGNV
-1075 QENGSATVNYSYNAD
+1075 QENGSATVNYSYNA
-1090 TKTITFTPDAIAA
+1090 TMKTITFTPDAIAA

-1109 SFDVTVD
+1109 SFDVIVD

-1128 ILDDNGKTTPM
+1128 ILDDNGKETPM

-1212 LYTLNGNALSVLV
+1212 LYHLSGNALSVLV

-1230 GEAAEIT
+1230 GESAEIT

-1242 LDTAANTTV
+1242 LESAAGTTITNTAS
-1251 TNVAVLGGD
+1251 LDGD
-1260 NGSGTATDNGVTVPK
+1260 NGHGTATDKGVTIPDTAEQPDDATAFYV
-1275 MERDPNETTDFFVT
+1275 N

-1297 NVGNNLAEAKQ
+1297 NVGSGVSTDRKR
-1308 ATFTITVGNHSN
+1308 ATFTITVGNDSN
-1320 ETWKRVVLKDTL
+1320 QIWKRVVLKDTL
-1332 DTSLVTPM
+1332 DTTLVTPV
-1340 LKNNVYVDGVLNDK
+1340 LKNNVYVDGVLNNK
-1354 WSFTNKVFTLELGD
+1354 WSFQNKVFTLELGD
-1368 IAPNESHVVKFT
+1368 IGPNEKRVVKIT
-1380 VEFKSDAGG
+1380 VEFKTDAGG
-1389 KSYVNLAT
+1389 KTYTNLAAA
-1397 GTGDNGYAV
+1397 TGDNGSAS
-1406 GEAPEIEIIAPTDDP
+1406 GRSPEIEVVSSGTPVL
-1421 PTDIHYQL
+1421 TDIHYQL
-1429 FNGYGDGLWR
+1429 FGGYADGLWR

-1469 TTVPKYQYD
+1469 TTVPKYEYS

-1496 FDTTRMDEGDDYE
+1496 FDTTRMDEDDDYE

-1521 IWATS
+1521 IWAAS
-1526 GQLNTLV
+1526 GQLNSLV
-1533 NYVTKTNAGLSG
+1533 AYATRTNIGLSG
-1545 DVSRLTFAKV
+1545 DVSRLTFAKA
-1555 ICQLTGRDTSPDTS
+1555 ICQITGRDISPDVS

-1574 LRTWADAPSSIVTE
+1574 LRTWADAPSSVVTE
-1588 VSHQHDFIMDS
+1588 VSHEHDFIMDS
-1599 DHNEYWI
+1599 DRNEYWI

>member
-1 MNFLKRITS
+1 MSIIKRITS
-10 AGLSLAMAATIIPAS
+10 AGLSLAMVAMIIPNS
-25 AFAANDTAGAKKTST
+25 FAASTKSAST
-40 LSSVTAKYLDA
+40 LSTVTVKYLDA

-59 QQTYSVTHEEKSPQT
+59 KQTYSVTHEEKSPQT
-74 ITNYTYADY
+74 ITNYTYTDY

-110 GDLTRAEAAM
+110 DDLTRAEAAM

-140 TFKDVNAK
+140 TFKDVSAK

-168 KDSFAPNAPISR
+168 KDTFVPNAPISR
-180 AEFAVLAARFQNLK
+180 AEFATLAARFQNLK

-219 AGWIQGYP
+219 AGWIRGYP
-227 DGTFRPDKKITRTE
+227 DGTFRPDKEITRTE

-258 LKALNVRNPYND
+258 LKALKVRNSYND

-293 HDAKYNDGKYNIIV
+293 HDAKYNDSKYNIIV
-307 EKFVDTSG
+307 EKFVDTNG

-369 KVGDEITYTIKLA
+369 KVGDEITYTIKLS

-460 AVAKGTNGYVTATD
+460 AVAKGTNGYVTAAD

-502 ADKSSANVGDKITYT
+502 ADKS
-517 VKVGNGDGAVYEIEN
+517 
-532 AKMADTI
+532 
-539 PAEFDFVDGSVQVD
+539 
-553 GKSYPYSYDNASRK
+553 
-567 LSVVI
+567 
-572 GNLKPNAART
+572 
-582 ATFAVTVNKSAYGK
+582 
-596 TVHNTAVLSG
+596 
-606 DNIKDTEGKDK
+606 
-617 GVEIGDGKTKPEV
+617 
-630 TKAADKSAANVG
+630 AANVG
-642 DKVTYTITLA
+642 DKVTYTIKLA

-701 VKVGDLGIEKSATVT
+701 VKVGDLGIEKSAAVT

-750 VTVGD
+750 VAVGD

-827 NTRLLTVN
+827 NTHLLTVN

-924 IRDAVMTDTIPNG
+924 IRDAVMTDTIPDG

-970 PNQTKAICF
+970 PNQTKAIRF

-1022 HAGNKTANKTTAAV
+1022 HVGNKTASKTTAAV

-1050 AATADWENMTVTD
+1050 AATADWENMKVID
-1063 TIPDGV
+1063 VLPDGV
-1069 TFAGNV
+1069 SFAGNV
-1075 QENGSATVNYSYNAD
+1075 QENGSTTINYSYNA
-1090 TKTITFTPDAIAA
+1090 TMKTITFTPDAIPA

-1116 DGSQGKF
+1116 EGSQSKF

-1128 ILDDNGKTTPM
+1128 ILDDNGKETPM

-1145 IDEGEAAPIVNKT
+1145 IDEGEAAPIVTKT

-1205 YINNEFA
+1205 YLNNEFA
-1212 LYTLNGNALSVLV
+1212 LYHLSGNALSVLV

-1260 NGSGTATDNGVTVPK
+1260 NGSGTATDNGVTVPEVEK
-1275 MERDPNETTDFFVT
+1275 NPNETTGFFVT

-1297 NVGNNLAEAKQ
+1297 RVGDGVADVSKQ
-1308 ATFTITVGNHSN
+1308 ATFTITVGNNSN
-1320 ETWKRVVLKDTL
+1320 QTWKRVVLKDTL
-1332 DTSLVTPM
+1332 DTTLVTPM
-1340 LKNNVYVDGVLNDK
+1340 VKNNVYVDGVLNNK
-1354 WSFTNKVFTLELGD
+1354 WSFGNKVFTLELGD
-1368 IAPNESHVVKFT
+1368 IAPGESHVIKIM
-1380 VEFKSDAGG
+1380 VEFKNDAGG
-1389 KSYVNLAT
+1389 KTYVNLAT
-1397 GTGDNGYAV
+1397 GTGDNGHAM
-1406 GEAPEIEIIAPTDDP
+1406 GESPEIEVIAPTYDRIT
-1421 PTDIHYQL
+1421 TDIHYQL

-1521 IWATS
+1521 IWAAS
-1526 GQLNTLV
+1526 GQLNSLV
-1533 NYVTKTNAGLSG
+1533 SYATKANIGLSG
-1545 DVSRLTFAKV
+1545 DVSRLTFAKA
-1555 ICQLTGRDTSPDTS
+1555 ICQITGRDTSPDVS
-1569 GYSGN
+1569 GFSGN
-1574 LRTWADAPSSIVTE
+1574 LRTWADASSSVVTE
-1588 VSHQHDFIMDS
+1588 VSHEHDFIMDS
-1599 DHNEYWI
+1599 DRNEYWI

>member
-1 MNFLKRITS
+1 MSIIKRITS
-10 AGLSLAMAATIIPAS
+10 AGLSLAMMATIIPSSFAVSTKS
-25 AFAANDTAGAKKTST
+25 AST

-51 ENGKEIAK
+51 ENGKEIAEK
-59 QQTYSVTHEEKSPQT
+59 QTYSVTHEEKSPQT

-110 GDLTRAEAAM
+110 DDLTRAEAAM

-132 FTRRMSNG
+132 FTRRMSNS
-140 TFKDVNAK
+140 TFKDVSAK

-168 KDSFAPNAPISR
+168 KDTFAPNAPISR
-180 AEFAVLAARFQNLK
+180 AEFAALAARFQNLK

-227 DGTFRPDKKITRTE
+227 DGTFRPDKEITRTE
-241 TVTLVNSMIN
+241 TVTLVNNMIN
-251 RTVTREK
+251 RAVTREK

-293 HDAKYNDGKYNIIV
+293 HDAKYNDSKYNVIV
-307 EKFVDTSG
+307 EKFVDTNG
-315 KEIAKSVTTAG
+315 KEIAKSVTTEG

-347 TYRYSTGD
+347 TYKYSTGD

-369 KVGDEITYTIKLA
+369 KVGDEITYTIKLS

-393 VVLTDKIPSGMT
+393 VVLTDNTPSGLT
-405 FIEGSVYV
+405 FVEGSVYV
-413 NNVAATHTVKNG
+413 NNVAATHTAKNG
-425 TLTVNL
+425 TLTVGL

-437 KTVTVTFKAK
+437 KTVIATFKAK

-460 AVAKGTNGYVTATD
+460 AVAKGTNGYVTAAD

-502 ADKSSANVGDKITYT
+502 ADKETANVGDKITYT

-553 GKSYPYSYDNASRK
+553 GKSYPYSYDNTSRK
-567 LSVVI
+567 LTVSI
-572 GNLKPNAART
+572 GDLKPNAACT
-582 ATFAVTVNKSAYGK
+582 VTFAVTVNKSAYGK

-617 GVEIGDGKTKPEV
+617 GVEIGDGK
-630 TKAADKSAANVG
+630 
-642 DKVTYTITLA
+642 
-652 NGEFASVAIK
+652 
-662 DAVLT
+662 
-667 DTIPNGLDIQ
+667 
-677 YGSVTLNGKL
+677 
-687 TNDYSYDEASRVLT
+687 
-701 VKVGDLGIEKSATVT
+701 
-716 FVAVVNTAAY
+716 
-726 GKTIYNTAV
+726 
-735 MKSDNAPDTSGKDNG
+735 
-750 VTVGD
+750 
-755 GKAKPQIDKSANK
+755 AKPQLDKSANK

-827 NTRLLTVN
+827 NTHLLTVN
-835 VGTIEPDAKQI
+835 IGTIEPDAKQV

-865 ATLTSDN
+865 ATLTADN

-900 TTAKVGDTITYTV
+900 TTARVGDTITYTV

-957 TGKTL
+957 TGRTL

-970 PNQTKAICF
+970 PNQTKAIRF

-992 ENTAIVSGS
+992 ENTALVSGS

-1009 DDGVDIEDGMADG
+1009 DNGVDIEDGKADG

-1041 YSIRLENGA
+1041 YSIRLSNGA
-1050 AATADWENMTVTD
+1050 AATADWENMKVID
-1063 TIPDGV
+1063 VLPDGV
-1069 TFAGNV
+1069 SFAGNV
-1075 QENGSATVNYSYNAD
+1075 QENGSATVNYSYNA
-1090 TKTITFTPDAIAA
+1090 TMKTITFTPDAIAA

-1128 ILDDNGKTTPM
+1128 ILDDNGKETPM

-1145 IDEGEAAPIVNKT
+1145 IDEGEAAPIVNKS

-1177 NGNKATAAWKNVVM
+1177 NGNKATAAWKNVVLN
-1191 TDTLPTGVKLVGGV
+1191 DTLPTGVKLVGGV

-1212 LYTLNGNALSVLV
+1212 LYHLSGNALSVLV

-1230 GEAAEIT
+1230 GESANIT

-1242 LDTAANTTV
+1242 LENAVGTTITNTAS
-1251 TNVAVLGGD
+1251 LDGD
-1260 NGSGTATDNGVTVPK
+1260 NGHGTATDKGVTIPDTA
-1275 MERDPNETTDFFVT
+1275 EQPDDTTAFYVT

-1297 NVGNNLAEAKQ
+1297 NVGNGVSADRKRAI
-1308 ATFTITVGNHSN
+1308 FTITIGNDSN
-1320 ETWKRVVLKDTL
+1320 QMWKRVILKDTL
-1332 DTSLVTPM
+1332 DTTLVTPV
-1340 LKNNVYVDGVLNDK
+1340 LKNNVYMDGVLNSK
-1354 WSFTNKVFTLELGD
+1354 WSFRSKVFTLELGD
-1368 IAPNESHVVKFT
+1368 IGPHEKRVVKIT
-1380 VEFKSDAGG
+1380 VEFKTDAGG
-1389 KSYVNLAT
+1389 KTYTNLAAA
-1397 GTGDNGYAV
+1397 TGDNGSAS
-1406 GEAPEIEIIAPTDDP
+1406 GRSPEIEVVSSASSGTPVL
-1421 PTDIHYQL
+1421 TDIHYQL

-1521 IWATS
+1521 IWAAS
-1526 GQLNTLV
+1526 GQLNSLV
-1533 NYVTKTNAGLSG
+1533 AYATKANIGLSG
-1545 DVSRLTFAKV
+1545 DVSRLTFAKA
-1555 ICQLTGRDTSPDTS
+1555 ICQITGRDTSPDVS

-1574 LRTWADAPSSIVTE
+1574 LRTWADAPSSVVTE
-1588 VSHQHDFIMDS
+1588 VSHEHDFIMDS
-1599 DHNEYWI
+1599 DRNEYWI

>member
-1 MNFLKRITS
+1 MSIIKRITS
-10 AGLSLAMAATIIPAS
+10 AGLSLAMAATIIPSSFAVSTKS
-25 AFAANDTAGAKKTST
+25 AST

-51 ENGKEIAK
+51 ENGKEIAEK
-59 QQTYSVTHEEKSPQT
+59 QTYSVTHEEKSSQT
-74 ITNYTYADY
+74 ITNYTYTDY
-83 TESVEYVYSH
+83 TESIEYIYSH

-227 DGTFRPDKKITRTE
+227 DGTFRPDKEITRTE

-258 LKALNVRNPYND
+258 LKALNVRNP
-270 LAESFW
+270 
-276 GYTDLMEAT
+276 
-285 VSHTAEEW
+285 
-293 HDAKYNDGKYNIIV
+293 YNDGKYNIIV

-347 TYRYSTGD
+347 TYKYSTGD

-369 KVGDEITYTIKLA
+369 KVGDEITYTIKLS
-382 NDKKASSAWKS
+382 NDKKARSAWKS
-393 VVLTDKIPSGMT
+393 VVLTDNIPSGMT

-413 NNVAATHTVKNG
+413 NNAAATHTAKNG

-447 INGDMYNQTIYNT
+447 INGDMYNQTIYNI
-460 AVAKGTNGYVTATD
+460 AVAKGTNGYVTAAD

-502 ADKSSANVGDKITYT
+502 ADKETANVGDKITYT

-539 PAEFDFVDGSVQVD
+539 PAELDFVDGSMQVD

-582 ATFAVTVNKSAYGK
+582 VTFAVTVNKSAYGK

-630 TKAADKSAANVG
+630 TKTADKSAANVG
-642 DKVTYTITLA
+642 DKVTYTIKLA

-667 DTIPNGLDIQ
+667 DTIPNGLDMQ

-701 VKVGDLGIEKSATVT
+701 VKVGDLGIEESATVT

-735 MKSDNAPDTSGKDNG
+735 MKSDNMPDTSGKDNG

-924 IRDAVMTDTIPNG
+924 IRDAVMTDTIPDG

-992 ENTAIVSGS
+992 ENTALVSGS

-1009 DDGVDIEDGMADG
+1009 DNGVDIEDGKTDG

-1041 YSIRLENGA
+1041 YSIRLSNGA
-1050 AATADWENMTVTD
+1050 AATADWENMKVID
-1063 TIPDGV
+1063 VLPDGV
-1069 TFAGNV
+1069 SFAGNV
-1075 QENGSATVNYSYNAD
+1075 QENGSATVNYSYNA
-1090 TKTITFTPDAIAA
+1090 TMKTITFTPDAIPA

-1116 DGSQGKF
+1116 DDSQGKF

-1145 IDEGEAAPIVNKT
+1145 IDEGEAAPIVNKS

-1205 YINNEFA
+1205 YLNNEFA
-1212 LYTLNGNALSVLV
+1212 LYHLSGNALSVLV

-1230 GEAAEIT
+1230 SESAEIT

-1242 LDTAANTTV
+1242 LENAAGTTITNTAS
-1251 TNVAVLGGD
+1251 LDGD
-1260 NGSGTATDNGVTVPK
+1260 NGHGTATDKGVTIPDTAEQPDV
-1275 MERDPNETTDFFVT
+1275 NTNFYVT

-1297 NVGNNLAEAKQ
+1297 NVGSGFSADRKR
-1308 ATFTITVGNHSN
+1308 ATFTITVGNDSN
-1320 ETWKRVVLKDTL
+1320 QTWKRVILKDTL
-1332 DTSLVTPM
+1332 DTTLVTPV
-1340 LKNNVYVDGVLNDK
+1340 LKNNVYVDSVLNGK
-1354 WSFTNKVFTLELGD
+1354 WSFRNKVFTLELGD
-1368 IAPNESHVVKFT
+1368 IAPNEKRVVKIT
-1380 VEFKSDAGG
+1380 VEFKTDAGG
-1389 KSYVNLAT
+1389 KTYTNLAAA
-1397 GTGDNGYAV
+1397 TGDNGSAS
-1406 GEAPEIEIIAPTDDP
+1406 GRSPEIEVVSSGTPVL
-1421 PTDIHYQL
+1421 TDIHYQL
-1429 FNGYGDGLWR
+1429 FGGYADGLWR

-1521 IWATS
+1521 IWAAS
-1526 GQLNTLV
+1526 GQLNSLV
-1533 NYVTKTNAGLSG
+1533 SYVTKTNAGLSG
-1545 DVSRLTFAKV
+1545 DVSRLTFAKA
-1555 ICQLTGRDTSPDTS
+1555 ICQITGRDTSPDVS

-1574 LRTWADAPSSIVTE
+1574 LRTWADAPSSVVTE
-1588 VSHQHDFIMDS
+1588 VSHEHDFIMDS
-1599 DHNEYWI
+1599 DCNEYWI

>member
-1 MNFLKRITS
+1 
-10 AGLSLAMAATIIPAS
+10 
-25 AFAANDTAGAKKTST
+25 
-40 LSSVTAKYLDA
+40 
-51 ENGKEIAK
+51 
-59 QQTYSVTHEEKSPQT
+59 TYT
-74 ITNYTYADY
+74 DY
-83 TESVEYVYSH
+83 TESVEYIYSH

-140 TFKDVNAK
+140 TFKDVSAK

-168 KDSFAPNAPISR
+168 KDTFAPNAPISR
-180 AEFAVLAARFQNLK
+180 AEFAALAARFQNLK

-227 DGTFRPDKKITRTE
+227 DGTFRPNKEITRTE
-241 TVTLVNSMIN
+241 TVTLVNNMIN
-251 RTVTREK
+251 RAVTREK
-258 LKALNVRNPYND
+258 LKELNVKNPYND

-307 EKFVDTSG
+307 EKFVDMSG

-347 TYRYSTGD
+347 TYKYSTGD

-460 AVAKGTNGYVTATD
+460 AVAKGTNGYVTAAD
-474 GKKTNIYEDKD
+474 GKKTNSYKDKD

-495 APYVTKT
+495 SPYVTKI
-502 ADKSSANVGDKITYT
+502 ADKEAASVGDKLTYT

-539 PAEFDFVDGSVQVD
+539 PAELDFVDGSVQVD
-553 GKSYPYSYDNASRK
+553 GKSYPYSYDNTSRK
-567 LSVVI
+567 LSVQI

-582 ATFAVTVNKSAYGK
+582 VTFAVTINKSAYGK

-617 GVEIGDGKTKPEV
+617 GVEIGDGK
-630 TKAADKSAANVG
+630 
-642 DKVTYTITLA
+642 
-652 NGEFASVAIK
+652 
-662 DAVLT
+662 
-667 DTIPNGLDIQ
+667 
-677 YGSVTLNGKL
+677 
-687 TNDYSYDEASRVLT
+687 
-701 VKVGDLGIEKSATVT
+701 
-716 FVAVVNTAAY
+716 
-726 GKTIYNTAV
+726 
-735 MKSDNAPDTSGKDNG
+735 
-750 VTVGD
+750 
-755 GKAKPQIDKSANK
+755 AKPQIDKTANK

-860 TIQNL
+860 IIQNL

-970 PNQTKAICF
+970 PNQTKAIRF

-992 ENTAIVSGS
+992 ENTALVSGS

-1009 DDGVDIEDGMADG
+1009 DNGVDIEDGMADG
-1022 HAGNKTANKTTAAV
+1022 HAGNKTASKTTAVV

-1041 YSIRLENGA
+1041 YSIRLSNGA
-1050 AATADWENMTVTD
+1050 AATADWENMKVID
-1063 TIPDGV
+1063 VLPDGV
-1069 TFAGNV
+1069 SFAGNV

-1090 TKTITFTPDAIAA
+1090 TKTITFTPDVIAA

-1116 DGSQGKF
+1116 DDSQGKF

-1158 ASVTTANVGDTFT
+1158 ASVTTANVSDTFT

-1212 LYTLNGNALSVLV
+1212 LYHLSGNALSVLV

-1230 GEAAEIT
+1230 GESAEIT

-1242 LDTAANTTV
+1242 LESAAGTTITNTAS
-1251 TNVAVLGGD
+1251 LDGD
-1260 NGSGTATDNGVTVPK
+1260 NGHGTATDKGVTIPDTAEQPDV
-1275 MERDPNETTDFFVT
+1275 NTNFYVT

-1297 NVGNNLAEAKQ
+1297 NVGSGVSADRKR
-1308 ATFTITVGNHSN
+1308 ATFTITVGNDSN
-1320 ETWKRVVLKDTL
+1320 QTWKRVILKDTL
-1332 DTSLVTPM
+1332 DTTLVTPV
-1340 LKNNVYVDGVLNDK
+1340 LKNNVYVDGVLNSK
-1354 WSFTNKVFTLELGD
+1354 WSFRSKVFTLELGD
-1368 IAPNESHVVKFT
+1368 IGSNEKRVVKIT
-1380 VEFKSDAGG
+1380 VEFKTDAGG
-1389 KSYVNLAT
+1389 KTYTNLAAA
-1397 GTGDNGYAV
+1397 TGDNGSAS
-1406 GEAPEIEIIAPTDDP
+1406 GRSPEIEVVSSGSSGTPVL
-1421 PTDIHYQL
+1421 TDIHYQL

-1478 IPEEA
+1478 TPEEA

-1521 IWATS
+1521 IWAAS
-1526 GQLNTLV
+1526 GQLNSLV
-1533 NYVTKTNAGLSG
+1533 AYATKANIGLSG
-1545 DVSRLTFAKV
+1545 DVSRLTFAKA
-1555 ICQLTGRDTSPDTS
+1555 ICQITGRDTSPDVS

-1574 LRTWADAPSSIVTE
+1574 LRTWADAPSSVVTE
-1588 VSHQHDFIMDS
+1588 VSHEHDFIMDS
-1599 DHNEYWI
+1599 DRNEYWI

>member
-1 MNFLKRITS
+1 MSIIKRITS
-10 AGLSLAMAATIIPAS
+10 AGLSLAMAATIIPSSFAVS
-25 AFAANDTAGAKKTST
+25 AKSAST

-51 ENGKEIAK
+51 ENGKEIVQK
-59 QQTYSVTHEEKSPQT
+59 QTYSVTHEEKSPQT

-168 KDSFAPNAPISR
+168 KDTFAPNAPISR
-180 AEFAVLAARFQNLK
+180 AEFAALAARFQNLK

-227 DGTFRPDKKITRTE
+227 DGTFRPDKEITRTE

-307 EKFVDTSG
+307 EKFVDMSG

-347 TYRYSTGD
+347 TYKYSTGD
-355 ALPSIEK
+355 ALPYIEK

-393 VVLTDKIPSGMT
+393 VVLTDNIPSGLT
-405 FIEGSVYV
+405 FVEGSVYV

-437 KTVTVTFKAK
+437 KTVIATFKAK

-474 GKKTNIYEDKD
+474 GKKTNSYEDKD

-502 ADKSSANVGDKITYT
+502 ADKETANVGDKLTYT

-553 GKSYPYSYDNASRK
+553 GKSYPYSYDNESRK
-567 LSVVI
+567 LTAFI

-582 ATFAVTVNKSAYGK
+582 VTFAVTVNKSAYGK

-617 GVEIGDGKTKPEV
+617 GVEIGDGKTKP
-630 TKAADKSAANVG
+630 
-642 DKVTYTITLA
+642 
-652 NGEFASVAIK
+652 
-662 DAVLT
+662 
-667 DTIPNGLDIQ
+667 
-677 YGSVTLNGKL
+677 
-687 TNDYSYDEASRVLT
+687 
-701 VKVGDLGIEKSATVT
+701 
-716 FVAVVNTAAY
+716 
-726 GKTIYNTAV
+726 
-735 MKSDNAPDTSGKDNG
+735 
-750 VTVGD
+750 
-755 GKAKPQIDKSANK
+755 QIDKTANK

-817 KNTNDYTYDE
+817 KNANDYTYDE
-827 NTRLLTVN
+827 NTCLLTVN
-835 VGTIEPDAKQI
+835 VGTIELDAKQI

-944 TVDGYS
+944 TVDGCS
-950 AEYQYDN
+950 TEYQYDN
-957 TGKTL
+957 TGKIL

-970 PNQTKAICF
+970 PNQTKAIRF

-992 ENTAIVSGS
+992 ENTALVSGS

-1009 DDGVDIEDGMADG
+1009 DNGVDIEDGTADG

-1041 YSIRLENGA
+1041 YSIRLDNGA
-1050 AATADWENMTVTD
+1050 AATADWENMKVID
-1063 TIPDGV
+1063 VLPDGV
-1069 TFAGNV
+1069 SFAGNV
-1075 QENGSATVNYSYNAD
+1075 QENGSATVNYSYNA
-1090 TKTITFTPDAIAA
+1090 TMKTITFTPDAIPA

-1128 ILDDNGKTTPM
+1128 ILDDNGKETPM

-1145 IDEGEAAPIVNKT
+1145 IDEGNAAPIVKKS

-1212 LYTLNGNALSVLV
+1212 LYHLSGNALSVLV

-1230 GEAAEIT
+1230 GESAEIT

-1242 LDTAANTTV
+1242 LESAAGTTITNTAS
-1251 TNVAVLGGD
+1251 LDGD
-1260 NGSGTATDNGVTVPK
+1260 NGHGTATDKGVTIPDTA
-1275 MERDPNETTDFFVT
+1275 EQPDDTTAFYVT

-1297 NVGNNLAEAKQ
+1297 NVGSGVSADRKR
-1308 ATFTITVGNHSN
+1308 ATFTITVGNDSN
-1320 ETWKRVVLKDTL
+1320 QTWKRVILKDTL
-1332 DTSLVTPM
+1332 DTTLVTPV
-1340 LKNNVYVDGVLNDK
+1340 LKNNVYVDGVLNSK
-1354 WSFTNKVFTLELGD
+1354 WSFRSKVFTLELGD
-1368 IAPNESHVVKFT
+1368 IGPHEKRVVKIT
-1380 VEFKSDAGG
+1380 VEFKTDAGG
-1389 KSYVNLAT
+1389 KTYTNLAAA
-1397 GTGDNGYAV
+1397 TGDNGSAS
-1406 GEAPEIEIIAPTDDP
+1406 GRSPEIEVVSSGSSGTPVL
-1421 PTDIHYQL
+1421 TDIHYQL

-1521 IWATS
+1521 IWAAS
-1526 GQLNTLV
+1526 GQLNSLV
-1533 NYVTKTNAGLSG
+1533 VYATKANIGLSG
-1545 DVSRLTFAKV
+1545 DVSRLTFAKA
-1555 ICQLTGRDTSPDTS
+1555 ICQITGRDTSPDVS

-1574 LRTWADAPSSIVTE
+1574 LRTWADAPSSVVTE
-1588 VSHQHDFIMDS
+1588 VSHEHDFIMDS
-1599 DHNEYWI
+1599 DRNEYWI